1 MRKLFIP
8 LLLCSALEANEKN
21 GFFIEAGFETGLLEG
36 TQTQE
41 KNYTTTQ
48 TTTKTT
54 TNNYNYLPLNSILQR
69 ATNLFK
75 DADISKLSFSSLSPV
90 RASLDLSGHLTIE
103 NFLPYN
109 LNNVKLSFT
118 DAQGNVID
126 LGVIETLP
134 KQSKIVLSYQQF
146 NETKQ
151 VFDNIMEEQKKYY
164 EKEAERRKNKTTSSV
179 SETNREPSFT
189 FPTFEVLSTPHS
201 DPNTQRVFEALS
213 KINTNLVMKYSD
225 TNNFESAK
233 DKTEKFT
240 AKTAEE
246 FTNLM
251 LNMIAV
257 LDSQSWGDA
266 ILNAPFEFTD
276 NKQSGECTNKG
287 DSNDNCV
294 YPQKNGLVKSNV
306 DKKYVLDKQSIVNNF
321 RGKTDLDVS
330 LLNGAGVDGLGSNTT
345 PTNNDDG
352 KNYGQLAVVASALNP
367 QKLFGTD
374 YKTINLA
381 DLRAILHEF
390 SHTKGYTHNGNMT
403 YQRVP
408 VVGSNGQQEKKD
420 DGALK
425 DSDGL
430 PYNVCSLYGGQ
441 GQPSFPSNYPN
452 SIYHNCADVPAGFL
466 GVTAAVWQ
474 QLINQNAL
482 PINFANLN
490 SQTNYNLNA
499 TLNTQDMANS
509 VIGTIQ
515 KTLTATSTT
524 TTTSYHHSKSLQ
536 RFRSPLLGINVKIG
550 YQNYFNDFI
559 GLAYY
564 GIIKYNYAKAANQK
578 VQQLSY
584 GGGIDL
590 LLDFIT
596 TYSNKN
602 SPTGIQTRRNF
613 SSSFGIFG
621 GLRGLYN
628 SYYALNKVKGSGNLD
643 AATGLN
649 YRYKHSKYSVGISIP
664 LIQRKASVIS
674 SGSDYTNSF
683 VFNEGASHFKVFFNY
698 GWVF

>member
-8 LLLCSALEANEKN
+8 LLLFSALEANEKN

-41 KNYTTTQ
+41 KRH
-48 TTTKTT
+48 TTTKNTYAT
-54 TNNYNYLPLNSILQR
+54 YNYLPTDAVLKR
-69 ATNLFK
+69 AANLFT
-75 DADISKLSFSSLSPV
+75 DAKSISQLNFSSLSPV
-90 RASLDLSGHLTIE
+90 RVLYMYNGQLTIE

-109 LNNVKLSFT
+109 LSNVKLSFT

-126 LGVIETLP
+126 LGVIETIP
-134 KQSKIVLSYQQF
+134 KHSKIVLPG
-146 NETKQ
+146 EA
-151 VFDNIMEEQKKYY
+151 FDSLKIDPYTTLFLPKI
-164 EKEAERRKNKTTSSV
+164 EATSTSI
-179 SETNREPSFT
+179 
-189 FPTFEVLSTPHS
+189 S
-201 DPNTQRVFEALS
+201 DANTQRVFETLN
-213 KINTNLVMKYSD
+213 KIKTNLVVNYRNENK
-225 TNNFESAK
+225 FEGQQNHWEA
-233 DKTEKFT
+233 FT
-240 AKTAEE
+240 PQTAEE

-266 ILNAPFEFTD
+266 ILNAPFEFTNSSTD
-276 NKQSGECTNKG
+276 CDSDPSKCVNPGVNGRVDSKVDQQYILNKQG
-287 DSNDNCV
+287 
-294 YPQKNGLVKSNV
+294 
-306 DKKYVLDKQSIVNNF
+306 IINNF
-321 RGKTDLDVS
+321 RKKIEID
-330 LLNGAGVDGLGSNTT
+330 
-345 PTNNDDG
+345 
-352 KNYGQLAVVASALNP
+352 AVVLKNSGVVGLANGYGNDGEYGTLGVEAYALDP
-367 QKLFGTD
+367 KKLFGND
-374 YKTINLA
+374 LKTINLE
-381 DLRAILHEF
+381 DLRTILHEF

-408 VVGSNGQQEKKD
+408 TGQNENGKP
-420 DGALK
+420 K

-441 GQPSFPSNYPN
+441 GQSAFPSNYPN

-482 PINFANLN
+482 PINFANLG

-499 TLNTQDMANS
+499 SLNTQDLANS
-509 VIGTIQ
+509 MLGTIQ
-515 KTLTATSTT
+515 KTFVTSSVTNHYF
-524 TTTSYHHSKSLQ
+524 SSASQ
-536 RFRSPLLGINVKIG
+536 SFRSPILGVNAKIG

-564 GIIKYNYAKAANQK
+564 GIVKYNYSKALNQK
-578 VQQLSY
+578 FQQLSY

-602 SPTGIQTRRNF
+602 SPIDIQTRRNF

-628 SYYALNKVKGSGNLD
+628 SYYVLNKVKGSGNLD
-643 AATGLN
+643 VATGLN

-664 LIQRKASVIS
+664 LIQRKASVVS

>member
-8 LLLCSALEANEKN
+8 LLLFSALEANEKN

-36 TQTQE
+36 AQTQE
-41 KNYTTTQ
+41 KRH
-48 TTTKTT
+48 TTTKNTYAT
-54 TNNYNYLPLNSILQR
+54 YNYLPTDTILKR
-69 ATNLFK
+69 AANLFTN
-75 DADISKLSFSSLSPV
+75 AEAISKLKFSSLSPV
-90 RASLDLSGHLTIE
+90 RVYMYNGQLTIE

-109 LNNVKLSFT
+109 LSNVKLSFT

-126 LGVIETLP
+126 LGVIETIP
-134 KQSKIVLSYQQF
+134 KHSKIVLPG
-146 NETKQ
+146 EA
-151 VFDNIMEEQKKYY
+151 FDSL
-164 EKEAERRKNKTTSSV
+164 KEAFDKINPYTFFFPKFEATSTSI
-179 SETNREPSFT
+179 
-189 FPTFEVLSTPHS
+189 S
-201 DPNTQRVFEALS
+201 DANTQRVFETLN
-213 KINTNLVMKYSD
+213 KIKTNLIMKYSNENP
-225 TNNFESAK
+225 NNFNTCPYNNNGNTK
-233 DKTEKFT
+233 NDCWQNFT
-240 AKTAEE
+240 PQTAEE

-266 ILNAPFEFTD
+266 ILNAPFEFTNSSAD
-276 NKQSGECTNKG
+276 CDNDPSKCVNPGVNGRVDSKVDQQYILNKQG
-287 DSNDNCV
+287 
-294 YPQKNGLVKSNV
+294 
-306 DKKYVLDKQSIVNNF
+306 IVNNF
-321 RGKTDLDVS
+321 RKKIEID
-330 LLNGAGVDGLGSNTT
+330 
-345 PTNNDDG
+345 
-352 KNYGQLAVVASALNP
+352 AVVLKNSGVVGLANGYGNDGEYGTLGVEAYALEP
-367 QKLFGTD
+367 PKLFGND
-374 YKTINLA
+374 LKTINLA
-381 DLRAILHEF
+381 DLRTILHEF

-408 VVGSNGQQEKKD
+408 TGQTENGKP
-420 DGALK
+420 K

-430 PYNVCSLYGGQ
+430 PYNVCSLYGGSN
-441 GQPSFPSNYPN
+441 QPAFPSNYPN

-482 PINFANLN
+482 PINYANLG

-499 TLNTQDMANS
+499 SLNTQDLANS
-509 VIGTIQ
+509 MLGTIQ
-515 KTLTATSTT
+515 KTFVTSSVTNHY
-524 TTTSYHHSKSLQ
+524 SSSASQ
-536 RFRSPLLGINVKIG
+536 SFRSPILGVNAKIG

-564 GIIKYNYAKAANQK
+564 GIIKYNYSKALNQK
-578 VQQLSY
+578 FQQLSY

-602 SPTGIQTRRNF
+602 SPTGIQTKRNF

-628 SYYALNKVKGSGNLD
+628 SYYVLNKVKGSGNLD
-643 AATGLN
+643 VATGLN
-649 YRYKHSKYSVGISIP
+649 YRYKHSKYSVGISVP
-664 LIQRKASVIS
+664 LIQRKASVVS
-674 SGSDYTNSF
+674 NGGDYTNSF

>member
-8 LLLCSALEANEKN
+8 LLLFSTLEANEKN

-41 KNYTTTQ
+41 KRH
-48 TTTKTT
+48 TTTKNTYAT
-54 TNNYNYLPLNSILQR
+54 YNYLPTDTILKR
-69 ATNLFK
+69 AANLFTN
-75 DADISKLSFSSLSPV
+75 AEAISKLKFSSLSPV
-90 RASLDLSGHLTIE
+90 RVLYMYNGQLTIE

-109 LNNVKLSFT
+109 LSNVKLSFT

-126 LGVIETLP
+126 LGVIETIP
-134 KQSKIVLSYQQF
+134 KHSKIVLPGEAF
-146 NETKQ
+146 NSLKVDPYTLFLPK
-151 VFDNIMEEQKKYY
+151 I
-164 EKEAERRKNKTTSSV
+164 EATSTSV
-179 SETNREPSFT
+179 S
-189 FPTFEVLSTPHS
+189 
-201 DPNTQRVFEALS
+201 DANTQRVFETLN
-213 KINTNLVMKYSD
+213 KIKTDLVVNYRNENK
-225 TNNFESAK
+225 FK
-233 DKTEKFT
+233 DHENHWEAFT
-240 AKTAEE
+240 PQTAEE

-266 ILNAPFEFTD
+266 ILNAPFDF
-276 NKQSGECTNKG
+276 TNKG
-287 DSNDNCV
+287 GEECDTSKENECV
-294 YPQKNGLVKSNV
+294 NPGTNGRVNSQNAS
-306 DKKYVLDKQSIVNNF
+306 YVLNKQDIVNKF
-321 RGKTDLDVS
+321 RNKADLDVVVLKDS
-330 LLNGAGVDGLGSNTT
+330 GVVGLGSDIT
-345 PTNNDDG
+345 PSNNDDG
-352 KNYGQLAVVASALNP
+352 KHYGQLGVVASALDP
-367 QKLFGTD
+367 KKLFGNNL
-374 YKTINLA
+374 KTINLQ
-381 DLRAILHEF
+381 DLRTILHEF
-390 SHTKGYTHNGNMT
+390 SHTKGYGHNGNMT

-408 VVGSNGQQEKKD
+408 TGQNENGKP
-420 DGALK
+420 K

-441 GQPSFPSNYPN
+441 GQSAFPSNYPN

-482 PINFANLN
+482 PINFANLG

-499 TLNTQDMANS
+499 SLNTQDLANS
-509 VIGTIQ
+509 MLSTIQ
-515 KTLTATSTT
+515 KTFVTSSVTNHYF
-524 TTTSYHHSKSLQ
+524 SSASQ
-536 RFRSPLLGINVKIG
+536 NFRSPILGVNAKIG

-564 GIIKYNYAKAANQK
+564 GIIKYNYAKATNQK

-590 LLDFIT
+590 LVDFIT

-602 SPTGIQTRRNF
+602 NPIDIQTRRNF

-643 AATGLN
+643 VATGLN

-664 LIQRKASVIS
+664 LIQRKASIVS
-674 SGSDYTNSF
+674 SDGDYTNSF

>member
-8 LLLCSALEANEKN
+8 LLLFSALEANEKN

-36 TQTQE
+36 VQTQE
-41 KNYTTTQ
+41 KRH
-48 TTTKTT
+48 TTTKNTYAT
-54 TNNYNYLPLNSILQR
+54 YNYLPTDTILKR
-69 ATNLFK
+69 AANLFT
-75 DADISKLSFSSLSPV
+75 DAKSISQLNFSSLSPV
-90 RASLDLSGHLTIE
+90 KVLYIGGKLTIE

-109 LNNVKLSFT
+109 LSNVKLSFT

-126 LGVIETLP
+126 LGVIETIP
-134 KQSKIVLSYQQF
+134 KRSKIVLPG
-146 NETKQ
+146 EA
-151 VFDNIMEEQKKYY
+151 FDKIDPYTFFFPKF
-164 EKEAERRKNKTTSSV
+164 EATSTSV
-179 SETNREPSFT
+179 S
-189 FPTFEVLSTPHS
+189 
-201 DPNTQRVFEALS
+201 DANTQRVFETLN
-213 KINTNLVMKYSD
+213 KIKTNLIMKYSNENP
-225 TNNFESAK
+225 NNFNTCPYNNNGNTK
-233 DKTEKFT
+233 NDCWQPFT
-240 AKTAEE
+240 PQTAEE

-266 ILNAPFEFTD
+266 ILNAPFEFTNSPTD
-276 NKQSGECTNKG
+276 CDNDPSKCVNPGTNGRVDSKVDQQYVLNKQG
-287 DSNDNCV
+287 
-294 YPQKNGLVKSNV
+294 
-306 DKKYVLDKQSIVNNF
+306 IVNNF
-321 RGKTDLDVS
+321 RKKIEID
-330 LLNGAGVDGLGSNTT
+330 
-345 PTNNDDG
+345 
-352 KNYGQLAVVASALNP
+352 AVVLKNSGVVGLANGYGNDGEYGTLGVESYALEP
-367 QKLFGTD
+367 QKLFGNNL
-374 YKTINLA
+374 KTINLA
-381 DLRAILHEF
+381 DLRTILHEF

-408 VVGSNGQQEKKD
+408 TGQNENGKP
-420 DGALK
+420 K

-430 PYNVCSLYGGQ
+430 PYNVCSLYGGSN
-441 GQPSFPSNYPN
+441 QPAFPSNYPN

-482 PINFANLN
+482 PINYANLG

-499 TLNTQDMANS
+499 SLNTQDLANS
-509 VIGTIQ
+509 MLSTIQ
-515 KTLTATSTT
+515 KTFVTSSVTNHYSSS
-524 TTTSYHHSKSLQ
+524 TSQS
-536 RFRSPLLGINVKIG
+536 FRSPILGVNAKIG

-564 GIIKYNYAKAANQK
+564 GIIKYNYAKAINQK

-602 SPTGIQTRRNF
+602 SPTGIQTRKNF

-628 SYYALNKVKGSGNLD
+628 SYYVLNKVKGSGNLD
-643 AATGLN
+643 VATGLN

-664 LIQRKASVIS
+664 LIQRKASVVS
-674 SGSDYTNSF
+674 NGGDYTNSF

>member
-41 KNYTTTQ
+41 KRH
-48 TTTKTT
+48 TTTKNTYAT
-54 TNNYNYLPLNSILQR
+54 YNYLPTDAVLKR
-69 ATNLFK
+69 AANLFT
-75 DADISKLSFSSLSPV
+75 DAKSISQLNFSSLSPV
-90 RASLDLSGHLTIE
+90 KVLYIGGKLTIE

-109 LNNVKLSFT
+109 LSNVKLSFT

-126 LGVIETLP
+126 LGVIETIP
-134 KQSKIVLSYQQF
+134 KHSKIVLPG
-146 NETKQ
+146 EA
-151 VFDNIMEEQKKYY
+151 FDGLKVDPYTLFLPKI
-164 EKEAERRKNKTTSSV
+164 EATSTSV
-179 SETNREPSFT
+179 S
-189 FPTFEVLSTPHS
+189 
-201 DPNTQRVFEALS
+201 DANTQGVFETLN
-213 KINTNLVMKYSD
+213 KIKTDLVVNYRNENK
-225 TNNFESAK
+225 FEGHQNHWEA
-233 DKTEKFT
+233 FT
-240 AKTAEE
+240 PQTAEE

-266 ILNAPFEFTD
+266 ILNAPFDF
-276 NKQSGECTNKG
+276 TNKG
-287 DSNDNCV
+287 GEECDTSKENECV
-294 YPQKNGLVKSNV
+294 NPGTNGRVNSQNAS
-306 DKKYVLDKQSIVNNF
+306 YVLNKQDIVNKF
-321 RGKTDLDVS
+321 RNKANLDVVVLKDS
-330 LLNGAGVDGLGSNTT
+330 GVVGLGSDIT
-345 PTNNDDG
+345 PSNNDDG
-352 KNYGQLAVVASALNP
+352 KHYGQLGVVASALDP
-367 QKLFGTD
+367 TKLFGND
-374 YKTINLA
+374 LKTINLE
-381 DLRAILHEF
+381 DLRTILHEF
-390 SHTKGYTHNGNMT
+390 SHTKGYGHNGNMT

-408 VVGSNGQQEKKD
+408 TGQNENGKP
-420 DGALK
+420 K

-441 GQPSFPSNYPN
+441 GQSAFPSNYPN

-482 PINFANLN
+482 PINYANLG

-499 TLNTQDMANS
+499 SLNTQDLANS
-509 VIGTIQ
+509 MLSTIQ
-515 KTLTATSTT
+515 KTFVTSSVTNHY
-524 TTTSYHHSKSLQ
+524 SSSASQ
-536 RFRSPLLGINVKIG
+536 SFRSPILGVNAKIG

-564 GIIKYNYAKAANQK
+564 GIIKYNYAKASSEK

-590 LLDFIT
+590 LVDFIT

-602 SPTGIQTRRNF
+602 SPIDIQTRRNF

-628 SYYALNKVKGSGNLD
+628 SYYVLNKVKGSGNLD
-643 AATGLN
+643 VATGLN

-664 LIQRKASVIS
+664 LIQRKASVVS
-674 SGSDYTNSF
+674 SGGDYTNSF

>member
-1 MRKLFIP
+1 MKKLFIP
-8 LLLCSALEANEKN
+8 LLLFSALEANEKN

-41 KNYTTTQ
+41 KRH
-48 TTTKTT
+48 TTTKNTYAT
-54 TNNYNYLPLNSILQR
+54 YNYLPTDTILKR
-69 ATNLFK
+69 AANLFT
-75 DADISKLSFSSLSPV
+75 DAKSISQLNFSSLSPV
-90 RASLDLSGHLTIE
+90 RASASMLNGSLTIE

-109 LNNVKLSFT
+109 LNNVKLSLK
-118 DAQGNVID
+118 DAQGNTID
-126 LGVIETLP
+126 LGVIETIP
-134 KQSKIVLSYQQF
+134 KHSKIVLPEKLFDGLKQIGPYIFQQI
-146 NETKQ
+146 EVSSTQ
-151 VFDNIMEEQKKYY
+151 V
-164 EKEAERRKNKTTSSV
+164 
-179 SETNREPSFT
+179 
-189 FPTFEVLSTPHS
+189 S
-201 DPNTQRVFEALS
+201 DANTQRVFETLNNI
-213 KINTNLVMKYSD
+213 KTNLVMKYLD
-225 TNNFESAK
+225 NNPFANTCGNQSK
-233 DKTEKFT
+233 NDCWQNFT
-240 AKTAEE
+240 PQTAEE

-266 ILNAPFEFTD
+266 ILNAPFEFT
-276 NKQSGECTNKG
+276 NKGGGGECDTSKENE
-287 DSNDNCV
+287 CV
-294 YPQKNGLVKSNV
+294 NPGTNGLVNSQ
-306 DKKYVLDKQSIVNNF
+306 DTKKYVLKPQEIVDNF
-321 RGKTDLDVS
+321 RSKTDL
-330 LLNGAGVDGLGSNTT
+330 GVVVLKSSEVVGLGSDIT
-345 PTNNDDG
+345 PSNNDDG
-352 KNYGQLAVVASALNP
+352 KRYGQLGVVASALDP
-367 QKLFGTD
+367 KKLFGND
-374 YKTINLA
+374 LKTINLA
-381 DLRAILHEF
+381 DLRTILHEF
-390 SHTKGYTHNGNMT
+390 SHTKGYGHNGNMT

-408 VVGSNGQQEKKD
+408 TGQTENGKP
-420 DGALK
+420 K

-430 PYNVCSLYGGQ
+430 PYNVCSLYGGSN
-441 GQPSFPSNYPN
+441 QPAFPSNYPN

-482 PINFANLN
+482 PINYANLG

-499 TLNTQDMANS
+499 SLNTQDLANS
-509 VIGTIQ
+509 MLSTIQ
-515 KTLTATSTT
+515 KTFVTSSVTNHYFSN
-524 TTTSYHHSKSLQ
+524 TSQS
-536 RFRSPLLGINVKIG
+536 FRSPILGVNAKIG

-564 GIIKYNYAKAANQK
+564 GIVKYNYSKALNQK
-578 VQQLSY
+578 FQQLSY

-602 SPTGIQTRRNF
+602 SPIGIQTRKNF

-628 SYYALNKVKGSGNLD
+628 SYYVLNKVKGSGNLD
-643 AATGLN
+643 VATGLN

-664 LIQRKASVIS
+664 LIQRKASVVS

>member
-8 LLLCSALEANEKN
+8 LLLFSALEANEKN

-41 KNYTTTQ
+41 KRH
-48 TTTKTT
+48 TTTKNTYAT
-54 TNNYNYLPLNSILQR
+54 YNYLPTDSVLKR
-69 ATNLFK
+69 AANLFT
-75 DADISKLSFSSLSPV
+75 DAKSISQLNFSSLSPV
-90 RASLDLSGHLTIE
+90 KVLYIGGKLTIE

-109 LNNVKLSFT
+109 LSNVKLSFT
-118 DAQGNVID
+118 DAQGNAID
-126 LGVIETLP
+126 LGVIETIP
-134 KQSKIVLSYQQF
+134 KHSKIVLPG
-146 NETKQ
+146 EA
-151 VFDNIMEEQKKYY
+151 FDSL
-164 EKEAERRKNKTTSSV
+164 KEAFDKIGPYTFFLPKFEATSTSV
-179 SETNREPSFT
+179 S
-189 FPTFEVLSTPHS
+189 
-201 DPNTQRVFEALS
+201 DANTQRVFETLN
-213 KINTNLVMKYSD
+213 KIKTNLIMKYSNENPSNFN
-225 TNNFESAK
+225 TCPYNNNGNTK
-233 DKTEKFT
+233 NDCWQPFT
-240 AKTAEE
+240 PQTAEE

-266 ILNAPFEFTD
+266 ILNAPFEFTNSSTDCD
-276 NKQSGECTNKG
+276 NDPSKCVNPGVNG
-287 DSNDNCV
+287 RVDS
-294 YPQKNGLVKSNV
+294 KV
-306 DKKYVLDKQSIVNNF
+306 DQKYVLNKQDIVNKF
-321 RGKTDLDVS
+321 RNKADLDVVILKDS
-330 LLNGAGVDGLGSNTT
+330 GVVGLGSDIT
-345 PTNNDDG
+345 PSDNDDG
-352 KNYGQLAVVASALNP
+352 KHYGQLGVVASALDP
-367 QKLFGTD
+367 KKLFGND
-374 YKTINLA
+374 LKTINLA
-381 DLRAILHEF
+381 DLRTILHEF

-408 VVGSNGQQEKKD
+408 TGQTENGKP
-420 DGALK
+420 K

-430 PYNVCSLYGGQ
+430 PYNVCSLYGGSN
-441 GQPSFPSNYPN
+441 QPAFPSNYPN

-482 PINFANLN
+482 PIDYANLN
-490 SQTNYNLNA
+490 AQTNYNLNA
-499 TLNTQDMANS
+499 SLNTQDLANS
-509 VIGTIQ
+509 MLGTIQ
-515 KTLTATSTT
+515 KTFVTSSVTNHYF
-524 TTTSYHHSKSLQ
+524 SSASQ
-536 RFRSPLLGINVKIG
+536 SFRSPILGVNAKIG

-564 GIIKYNYAKAANQK
+564 GIVKYNYSKALNQK
-578 VQQLSY
+578 FQQLSY

-602 SPTGIQTRRNF
+602 SPTGVQTRKNF

-628 SYYALNKVKGSGNLD
+628 SYYVLNKVKGSGNLD
-643 AATGLN
+643 VATGLN

-664 LIQRKASVIS
+664 LIQRKASVVS
-674 SGSDYTNSF
+674 SGGDYTNSF

>member
-1 MRKLFIP
+1 MRKLFTSF
-8 LLLCSALEANEKN
+8 LLFSALEANEKN

-41 KNYTTTQ
+41 KRH
-48 TTTKTT
+48 TTTKNTYAT
-54 TNNYNYLPLNSILQR
+54 YNYLPTDTILKR
-69 ATNLFK
+69 AANLFTN
-75 DADISKLSFSSLSPV
+75 AEAISKLKFSSLSPV
-90 RASLDLSGHLTIE
+90 RVLYMYNGQLTIE

-109 LNNVKLSFT
+109 LSNVKLSFT

-126 LGVIETLP
+126 LGVIETIP
-134 KQSKIVLSYQQF
+134 KHSKIVLPGEAF
-146 NETKQ
+146 NSLKVDPYTLFLPK
-151 VFDNIMEEQKKYY
+151 I
-164 EKEAERRKNKTTSSV
+164 EATSTSV
-179 SETNREPSFT
+179 S
-189 FPTFEVLSTPHS
+189 
-201 DPNTQRVFEALS
+201 DANTQRVFETLN
-213 KINTNLVMKYSD
+213 KIKTNLVVNYRNENK
-225 TNNFESAK
+225 FEGHQNHWEA
-233 DKTEKFT
+233 FT
-240 AKTAEE
+240 PQTAEE

-266 ILNAPFEFTD
+266 ILNAPFEFT
-276 NKQSGECTNKG
+276 NKGGGGECDTSKE
-287 DSNDNCV
+287 NDCV
-294 YPQKNGLVKSNV
+294 NPGTNGLVNSQNKS
-306 DKKYVLDKQSIVNNF
+306 YVLNKQDIVNKF
-321 RGKTDLDVS
+321 RNKADLDVVVLKDS
-330 LLNGAGVDGLGSNTT
+330 GVVGLGSDIT
-345 PTNNDDG
+345 PSNNDDG
-352 KNYGQLAVVASALNP
+352 KHYGQLGVVASALDP
-367 QKLFGTD
+367 TKLFGNNL
-374 YKTINLA
+374 KTINLEN
-381 DLRAILHEF
+381 LRTILHEF

-408 VVGSNGQQEKKD
+408 TGQNENGKP
-420 DGALK
+420 K

-441 GQPSFPSNYPN
+441 GQSAFPSNYPN

-482 PINFANLN
+482 PINFANLG

-499 TLNTQDMANS
+499 SLNTQDLANS
-509 VIGTIQ
+509 MLSTIQ
-515 KTLTATSTT
+515 KTFVTSSVTNHYF
-524 TTTSYHHSKSLQ
+524 SSASQ
-536 RFRSPLLGINVKIG
+536 SFRSPILGVNAKIG

-564 GIIKYNYAKAANQK
+564 GIIKYNYAKASSEK

-590 LLDFIT
+590 LVDFIT

-602 SPTGIQTRRNF
+602 SPIDIQTRRNF

-643 AATGLN
+643 VATGLN

-664 LIQRKASVIS
+664 LIQRKASVVS
-674 SGSDYTNSF
+674 SDGDYTNSF

>member
-8 LLLCSALEANEKN
+8 LLLFSALEANEKN

-41 KNYTTTQ
+41 KRH
-48 TTTKTT
+48 TTTKNTYAT
-54 TNNYNYLPLNSILQR
+54 YNYLPTDTILKR
-69 ATNLFK
+69 AANLFTN
-75 DADISKLSFSSLSPV
+75 AEAISKLKFSSLSPIRV
-90 RASLDLSGHLTIE
+90 LYMYNGQLTIE

-109 LNNVKLSFT
+109 LSNVKLSFT

-126 LGVIETLP
+126 LGVIETIP
-134 KQSKIVLSYQQF
+134 KHSKIVLPG
-146 NETKQ
+146 EA
-151 VFDNIMEEQKKYY
+151 FDSL
-164 EKEAERRKNKTTSSV
+164 KEAFDKIGPYTFFLPKFEATSTSI
-179 SETNREPSFT
+179 
-189 FPTFEVLSTPHS
+189 S
-201 DPNTQRVFEALS
+201 DANTQRVFETLNNI
-213 KINTNLVMKYSD
+213 KTNLIMKYSNENPSNFN
-225 TNNFESAK
+225 TCPYNNNGNTK
-233 DKTEKFT
+233 NDCWQNFT
-240 AKTAEE
+240 PQTAEE

-266 ILNAPFEFTD
+266 ILNAPFEFTNSSTD
-276 NKQSGECTNKG
+276 CDNDPSKCVNPGVNGRVDTKVDQQYVLNKQ
-287 DSNDNCV
+287 D
-294 YPQKNGLVKSNV
+294 
-306 DKKYVLDKQSIVNNF
+306 IVNKF
-321 RGKTDLDVS
+321 RNKADLDVVILKDS
-330 LLNGAGVDGLGSNTT
+330 GVVGLGSDIT
-345 PTNNDDG
+345 PSNNDDG
-352 KNYGQLAVVASALNP
+352 KHYGQLGVVASALEP
-367 QKLFGTD
+367 QKLFGNNL
-374 YKTINLA
+374 KTINLA
-381 DLRAILHEF
+381 DLRTILHEF

-408 VVGSNGQQEKKD
+408 TGQNENGKP
-420 DGALK
+420 K

-430 PYNVCSLYGGQ
+430 PYNVCSLYGGSNQ
-441 GQPSFPSNYPN
+441 SAFPSNYPN

-482 PINFANLN
+482 PINYANL
-490 SQTNYNLNA
+490 SAQTNYNLNA
-499 TLNTQDMANS
+499 SLNTQDLANS
-509 VIGTIQ
+509 MLGTIQ
-515 KTLTATSTT
+515 KTFVTSSVTNHYSSS
-524 TTTSYHHSKSLQ
+524 TSQS
-536 RFRSPLLGINVKIG
+536 FRSPILGVNAKIG

-564 GIIKYNYAKAANQK
+564 GIIKYNYSKALNQK
-578 VQQLSY
+578 FQQLSY

-602 SPTGIQTRRNF
+602 SPTGVQTRKNF

-628 SYYALNKVKGSGNLD
+628 SYYVLNKVKGSGNLD
-643 AATGLN
+643 VATGLN

-664 LIQRKASVIS
+664 LIQRKASVVS

>member
-41 KNYTTTQ
+41 KRH
-48 TTTKTT
+48 TTTKNTYAT
-54 TNNYNYLPLNSILQR
+54 YNYLPTDAVLKR
-69 ATNLFK
+69 AANLFTS
-75 DADISKLSFSSLSPV
+75 AEAISKLKFSSLSPV
-90 RASLDLSGHLTIE
+90 RVLYMYNGQLTIE

-109 LNNVKLSFT
+109 LSNVKLSFT

-126 LGVIETLP
+126 LGVIETIP
-134 KQSKIVLSYQQF
+134 KHSKIVLPG
-146 NETKQ
+146 EA
-151 VFDNIMEEQKKYY
+151 FDSLKIDPYTLFLPKI
-164 EKEAERRKNKTTSSV
+164 EATSTSV
-179 SETNREPSFT
+179 S
-189 FPTFEVLSTPHS
+189 
-201 DPNTQRVFEALS
+201 DANTQRVFETLN
-213 KINTNLVMKYSD
+213 KIKTDLVVNYRNENK
-225 TNNFESAK
+225 FK
-233 DKTEKFT
+233 DHENHWEAFT
-240 AKTAEE
+240 PQTAEE

-266 ILNAPFEFTD
+266 ILNAPFDF
-276 NKQSGECTNKG
+276 TNKG
-287 DSNDNCV
+287 GGEECDTSKENECV
-294 YPQKNGLVKSNV
+294 NPGTNGRVNSQNES
-306 DKKYVLDKQSIVNNF
+306 YVLNKQDIVNKF
-321 RGKTDLDVS
+321 RNKADLDVVVLKDS
-330 LLNGAGVDGLGSNTT
+330 GVLGLGSDIT
-345 PTNNDDG
+345 PSNNDDG
-352 KNYGQLAVVASALNP
+352 KHYGQLGVVASALDP
-367 QKLFGTD
+367 KKLFGNNL
-374 YKTINLA
+374 KTINLE
-381 DLRAILHEF
+381 DLRTILHEF

-408 VVGSNGQQEKKD
+408 TGQNENGKP
-420 DGALK
+420 K

-441 GQPSFPSNYPN
+441 GQSAFPSNYPN

-482 PINFANLN
+482 PINFANLG

-499 TLNTQDMANS
+499 SLNTQDLANS
-509 VIGTIQ
+509 MLSTIQ
-515 KTLTATSTT
+515 KTFVTSSVTNHYF
-524 TTTSYHHSKSLQ
+524 SSASQ
-536 RFRSPLLGINVKIG
+536 NFRSPILGVNAKIG

-602 SPTGIQTRRNF
+602 SPIDIQTRRNF

-628 SYYALNKVKGSGNLD
+628 SYYALNKVKGSANLD
-643 AATGLN
+643 VATGLN

-664 LIQRKASVIS
+664 LIQRKASIV
-674 SGSDYTNSF
+674 SGNGDYTNSL

>member
-8 LLLCSALEANEKN
+8 LLLFSALEANEKN

-36 TQTQE
+36 VQTQE
-41 KNYTTTQ
+41 KRH
-48 TTTKTT
+48 TTTKNTYAT
-54 TNNYNYLPLNSILQR
+54 YNYLPTDTILKR
-69 ATNLFK
+69 AANLFTN
-75 DADISKLSFSSLSPV
+75 AEAISKLKFSSLSPV
-90 RASLDLSGHLTIE
+90 RVLYMYNGQLTIE

-126 LGVIETLP
+126 LGVIETIP
-134 KQSKIVLSYQQF
+134 KHSKIVLPG
-146 NETKQ
+146 EA
-151 VFDNIMEEQKKYY
+151 FDSLKIDPYTLFLPKI
-164 EKEAERRKNKTTSSV
+164 EATSTSI
-179 SETNREPSFT
+179 
-189 FPTFEVLSTPHS
+189 S
-201 DPNTQRVFEALS
+201 DANTQRVFETLN
-213 KINTNLVMKYSD
+213 KIKTNLVVNYRNENK
-225 TNNFESAK
+225 FK
-233 DKTEKFT
+233 DHENHWEAFT
-240 AKTAEE
+240 PQTAEE

-266 ILNAPFEFTD
+266 ILNAPFEFTNSSTD
-276 NKQSGECTNKG
+276 C
-287 DSNDNCV
+287 DSDPSKCV
-294 YPQKNGLVKSNV
+294 NPGVNGLVNSKV
-306 DKKYVLDKQSIVNNF
+306 DQKYVLNKQDIVNKF
-321 RGKTDLDVS
+321 RNKADLDVIVLKDS
-330 LLNGAGVDGLGSNTT
+330 GVVGLGSDIT
-345 PTNNDDG
+345 PSNNDDG
-352 KNYGQLAVVASALNP
+352 KHYGQLGVVASALDP
-367 QKLFGTD
+367 KKLFGND
-374 YKTINLA
+374 LKTIKLE
-381 DLRAILHEF
+381 DLRTILHEF

-408 VVGSNGQQEKKD
+408 TGQTENGKP
-420 DGALK
+420 K

-430 PYNVCSLYGGQ
+430 PYNVCSRFNGS
-441 GQPSFPSNYPN
+441 GQPAFPSNYPN

-482 PINFANLN
+482 PINYANLG

-499 TLNTQDMANS
+499 SLNTQDLANS
-509 VIGTIQ
+509 MLSTIQ
-515 KTLTATSTT
+515 KTFVTSSVTNHY
-524 TTTSYHHSKSLQ
+524 SSSASQ
-536 RFRSPLLGINVKIG
+536 SFRSPILGVNAKIG

-564 GIIKYNYAKAANQK
+564 GIVKYNYSKALNQK
-578 VQQLSY
+578 FQQLSY

-602 SPTGIQTRRNF
+602 SPTGVQTRKNF

-628 SYYALNKVKGSGNLD
+628 SYYVLNKVKGSGNLD
-643 AATGLN
+643 VATGLN

-664 LIQRKASVIS
+664 LIQRKASVVS
-674 SGSDYTNSF
+674 SGGDYTNSF

>member
-1 MRKLFIP
+1 MKKLFIP
-8 LLLCSALEANEKN
+8 LLLFSALEANEKN

-41 KNYTTTQ
+41 KRH
-48 TTTKTT
+48 TTTKNTYAT
-54 TNNYNYLPLNSILQR
+54 YNYLPTDTILKR
-69 ATNLFK
+69 AANLFTN
-75 DADISKLSFSSLSPV
+75 AEAISKLKFSSLSPIRV
-90 RASLDLSGHLTIE
+90 LYMYNGQLTIE

-109 LNNVKLSFT
+109 LSNVKLSFT

-126 LGVIETLP
+126 LGVIETIP
-134 KQSKIVLSYQQF
+134 KHSKIVLPG
-146 NETKQ
+146 EA
-151 VFDNIMEEQKKYY
+151 FDSL
-164 EKEAERRKNKTTSSV
+164 KEAFDKIGPYTFFLPKFEATSTSV
-179 SETNREPSFT
+179 S
-189 FPTFEVLSTPHS
+189 
-201 DPNTQRVFEALS
+201 DANTQRVFETLNNI
-213 KINTNLVMKYSD
+213 KTNLIMKYSNKNP
-225 TNNFESAK
+225 NNFNTCPYNNNGNTK
-233 DKTEKFT
+233 NDCWQNFT
-240 AKTAEE
+240 PQTAEE

-266 ILNAPFEFTD
+266 ILNAPFEFTNSSTD
-276 NKQSGECTNKG
+276 CDNDPSKCVNPGTNGRVDSKVDQQYILNKQG
-287 DSNDNCV
+287 
-294 YPQKNGLVKSNV
+294 
-306 DKKYVLDKQSIVNNF
+306 IINNF
-321 RGKTDLDVS
+321 RKKIEID
-330 LLNGAGVDGLGSNTT
+330 
-345 PTNNDDG
+345 
-352 KNYGQLAVVASALNP
+352 AVVLKNSGVVGLANGYGNDGEYGTLGVEAYALEP
-367 QKLFGTD
+367 QKLFSD
-374 YKTINLA
+374 NLKTINLA
-381 DLRAILHEF
+381 DLRTILHEF

-408 VVGSNGQQEKKD
+408 TGQTENGKP
-420 DGALK
+420 K

-430 PYNVCSLYGGQ
+430 PYNVCSLYGGS
-441 GQPSFPSNYPN
+441 GQSTFPSNYPN

-482 PINFANLN
+482 PIDYANL
-490 SQTNYNLNA
+490 SAQTNYNLNA
-499 TLNTQDMANS
+499 SLNTQDLANS
-509 VIGTIQ
+509 MLGTIQ
-515 KTLTATSTT
+515 KTFVTSSVTNHY
-524 TTTSYHHSKSLQ
+524 SSSASQ
-536 RFRSPLLGINVKIG
+536 SFRSPILGVNAKIG

-564 GIIKYNYAKAANQK
+564 GIIKYNYAKAINQK

-602 SPTGIQTRRNF
+602 SPTGIQTKRNF

-628 SYYALNKVKGSGNLD
+628 SYYVLNKVKGSGNLD
-643 AATGLN
+643 VATGLN

-664 LIQRKASVIS
+664 LIQRKASVVS

>member
-8 LLLCSALEANEKN
+8 LLLFSALEANEKN

-36 TQTQE
+36 AQTQE
-41 KNYTTTQ
+41 KRH
-48 TTTKTT
+48 TTTKNTYAT
-54 TNNYNYLPLNSILQR
+54 YDYLPTDTILKR
-69 ATNLFK
+69 AANLFT
-75 DADISKLSFSSLSPV
+75 DAKSISQLTFSSLSPV
-90 RASLDLSGHLTIE
+90 RVLYMYNGQLTIE

-109 LNNVKLSFT
+109 LSNVKLSFT

-126 LGVIETLP
+126 LGVIETIP
-134 KQSKIVLSYQQF
+134 KHSKIVLPG
-146 NETKQ
+146 EA
-151 VFDNIMEEQKKYY
+151 FDSL
-164 EKEAERRKNKTTSSV
+164 KEAFDKIGPYTLFLPKIEATSTSV
-179 SETNREPSFT
+179 S
-189 FPTFEVLSTPHS
+189 
-201 DPNTQRVFEALS
+201 DANTQRVFETLN
-213 KINTNLVMKYSD
+213 KIKTDLVVNYRNENK
-225 TNNFESAK
+225 FK
-233 DKTEKFT
+233 DHENHWEAFT
-240 AKTAEE
+240 PQTAEE

-266 ILNAPFEFTD
+266 ILNAPFEFTNSSTD
-276 NKQSGECTNKG
+276 C
-287 DSNDNCV
+287 DSDPSKCV
-294 YPQKNGLVKSNV
+294 NPGTNGLVNSKV
-306 DKKYVLDKQSIVNNF
+306 DQQYVLNKQDIVNKF
-321 RGKTDLDVS
+321 RNKADLDVVVLKDS
-330 LLNGAGVDGLGSNTT
+330 GVVGLGSDIT
-345 PTNNDDG
+345 PSNNDDG
-352 KNYGQLAVVASALNP
+352 KHYGQLGVVASALDP
-367 QKLFGTD
+367 KKLFGND
-374 YKTINLA
+374 LKTINLA
-381 DLRAILHEF
+381 DLRTILHEF
-390 SHTKGYTHNGNMT
+390 SHTKGYGHNGNMT

-408 VVGSNGQQEKKD
+408 VMKDGQVEKDNNGKP
-420 DGALK
+420 K

-441 GQPSFPSNYPN
+441 GQSAFPSNYPN

-482 PINFANLN
+482 PINYANLG

-499 TLNTQDMANS
+499 SLNTQDLANS
-509 VIGTIQ
+509 MLGTIQ
-515 KTLTATSTT
+515 KTFVTSSVTNHY
-524 TTTSYHHSKSLQ
+524 SSSASQ
-536 RFRSPLLGINVKIG
+536 SFRSPILGVNAKIG

-564 GIIKYNYAKAANQK
+564 GIIKYNYSKALNQK
-578 VQQLSY
+578 FQQLSY

-590 LLDFIT
+590 LVDFIT

-602 SPTGIQTRRNF
+602 NPTGVQRNF

-628 SYYALNKVKGSGNLD
+628 SYYVLNKVKGSGNLD
-643 AATGLN
+643 VATGLN

-664 LIQRKASVIS
+664 LIQRKASVVS

>member
-8 LLLCSALEANEKN
+8 LLLFSALEANEKS

-41 KNYTTTQ
+41 KRH
-48 TTTKTT
+48 TTTKNTYAT
-54 TNNYNYLPLNSILQR
+54 YNYLPTDTILKR
-69 ATNLFK
+69 AANLFTN
-75 DADISKLSFSSLSPV
+75 AEAISKLKFSSLSPIRV
-90 RASLDLSGHLTIE
+90 LYMYNGQLTIE

-109 LNNVKLSFT
+109 LSNVKLSFK

-126 LGVIETLP
+126 LGVIETIP
-134 KQSKIVLSYQQF
+134 KHSKIVLPG
-146 NETKQ
+146 EA
-151 VFDNIMEEQKKYY
+151 FDSLKIDPYTLFLPKI
-164 EKEAERRKNKTTSSV
+164 EATSTSI
-179 SETNREPSFT
+179 
-189 FPTFEVLSTPHS
+189 S
-201 DPNTQRVFEALS
+201 DTNTQRVFETLN
-213 KINTNLVMKYSD
+213 KIKTNLVVNYRNENK
-225 TNNFESAK
+225 FK
-233 DKTEKFT
+233 DHENHWEAFT
-240 AKTAEE
+240 PQTAEE

-266 ILNAPFEFTD
+266 ILNAPFEFT
-276 NKQSGECTNKG
+276 NKG
-287 DSNDNCV
+287 GGEECDTSKENDCV
-294 YPQKNGLVKSNV
+294 NPRTNGLVNSQNKS
-306 DKKYVLDKQSIVNNF
+306 YVLNKQDIVNKF
-321 RGKTDLDVS
+321 RNKADLDVIVLKDS
-330 LLNGAGVDGLGSNTT
+330 GVVGLGSDIT
-345 PTNNDDG
+345 PSNNDDG
-352 KNYGQLAVVASALNP
+352 KHYGQLGVVASALDP
-367 QKLFGTD
+367 QKLFGND
-374 YKTINLA
+374 LKTINLA
-381 DLRAILHEF
+381 DLRTILHEF

-408 VVGSNGQQEKKD
+408 VMKDGQVEKDNNGKP
-420 DGALK
+420 K

-430 PYNVCSLYGGQ
+430 PYNVCSLYGGSNQ
-441 GQPSFPSNYPN
+441 SAFPSNYPN

-482 PINFANLN
+482 PINYANLN
-490 SQTNYNLNA
+490 AQTNYNLNA
-499 TLNTQDMANS
+499 SLNTQDLANS
-509 VIGTIQ
+509 MLSTIQ
-515 KTLTATSTT
+515 KTFVTSSVTNHYFSS
-524 TTTSYHHSKSLQ
+524 TSQS
-536 RFRSPLLGINVKIG
+536 FRSPILGVNAKIG

-564 GIIKYNYAKAANQK
+564 GIIKYNYSKALNQK

-602 SPTGIQTRRNF
+602 SPIGIQTRKNF

-628 SYYALNKVKGSGNLD
+628 SYYVLNKVKGSGNLD
-643 AATGLN
+643 VATGLN

-664 LIQRKASVIS
+664 LIQRKASVVS

>member
-8 LLLCSALEANEKN
+8 LLLFSALEANEKN
-21 GFFIEAGFETGLLEG
+21 GFFIEVGFETGLLEG

-41 KNYTTTQ
+41 KRH
-48 TTTKTT
+48 TTTKNTYAT
-54 TNNYNYLPLNSILQR
+54 YNYLPTDTILKR
-69 ATNLFK
+69 AANLFT
-75 DADISKLSFSSLSPV
+75 DAKSISQLNFSSLSPV
-90 RASLDLSGHLTIE
+90 KVLYIGGKLTIE

-118 DAQGNVID
+118 DAQGNVTD
-126 LGVIETLP
+126 LGVIETIP
-134 KQSKIVLSYQQF
+134 KHSKIVLPG
-146 NETKQ
+146 EA
-151 VFDNIMEEQKKYY
+151 FDSL
-164 EKEAERRKNKTTSSV
+164 KEAFDKIDPYTFFLPKFEATSTSV
-179 SETNREPSFT
+179 S
-189 FPTFEVLSTPHS
+189 
-201 DPNTQRVFEALS
+201 DANTQRVFETLN
-213 KINTNLVMKYSD
+213 KIKTNLIMKYSNENPSNFN
-225 TNNFESAK
+225 TCPYNNNGNTK
-233 DKTEKFT
+233 NDCWQPFT
-240 AKTAEE
+240 PQTAEE

-266 ILNAPFEFTD
+266 ILNAPFDFTNSSTD
-276 NKQSGECTNKG
+276 CDNDPSKCVNPGINGRVDSKVDQQYVLNKQG
-287 DSNDNCV
+287 
-294 YPQKNGLVKSNV
+294 
-306 DKKYVLDKQSIVNNF
+306 IVNNF
-321 RGKTDLDVS
+321 RKKIEID
-330 LLNGAGVDGLGSNTT
+330 
-345 PTNNDDG
+345 
-352 KNYGQLAVVASALNP
+352 AVVLKNSGVVGLANGYGNDGEYGTLGIEAYALDP
-367 QKLFGTD
+367 TKLFGNNL
-374 YKTINLA
+374 KTINLA
-381 DLRAILHEF
+381 DLRTILHEF
-390 SHTKGYTHNGNMT
+390 SHTKGYGHNGNMT

-408 VVGSNGQQEKKD
+408 TGQNENGKP
-420 DGALK
+420 K

-441 GQPSFPSNYPN
+441 GQSAFPSNYPN

-482 PINFANLN
+482 PINFANLG

-499 TLNTQDMANS
+499 SLNTQDLANS
-509 VIGTIQ
+509 MLSTIQ
-515 KTLTATSTT
+515 KTFVTSSVTNHYV
-524 TTTSYHHSKSLQ
+524 SSASQ
-536 RFRSPLLGINVKIG
+536 SFRSPILGVNAKIG

-590 LLDFIT
+590 LVDFIT

-628 SYYALNKVKGSGNLD
+628 SYYVLNKVKGSGNLD
-643 AATGLN
+643 VATGLN

-664 LIQRKASVIS
+664 LIQRKASVVS
-674 SGSDYTNSF
+674 SDGDYTNSF

>member
-8 LLLCSALEANEKN
+8 LLLFSALEANEKN

-41 KNYTTTQ
+41 Q
-48 TTTKTT
+48 RRTTTKNTYAT
-54 TNNYNYLPLNSILQR
+54 YNYLPTDAVLKR
-69 ATNLFK
+69 AANLFTN
-75 DADISKLSFSSLSPV
+75 AEAISKLKFSSLSPV
-90 RASLDLSGHLTIE
+90 RVLYMLNGQLTIE

-109 LNNVKLSFT
+109 LSNVKLSFT

-126 LGVIETLP
+126 LGVIETIP
-134 KQSKIVLSYQQF
+134 KHSKIVLPGDA
-146 NETKQ
+146 
-151 VFDNIMEEQKKYY
+151 FDSLKVDPYTLFLPKI
-164 EKEAERRKNKTTSSV
+164 EATSTSV
-179 SETNREPSFT
+179 S
-189 FPTFEVLSTPHS
+189 
-201 DPNTQRVFEALS
+201 DANTQRVFETLN
-213 KINTNLVMKYSD
+213 KIKTNLVVNYRNENK
-225 TNNFESAK
+225 FEGHQNHWEA
-233 DKTEKFT
+233 FT
-240 AKTAEE
+240 PQTAEE

-266 ILNAPFEFTD
+266 ILNAPFEFT
-276 NKQSGECTNKG
+276 NKGGGGECDTSKENECVNPG
-287 DSNDNCV
+287 INGRVDS
-294 YPQKNGLVKSNV
+294 KV
-306 DKKYVLDKQSIVNNF
+306 DQKYVLNKQDIVNKF
-321 RGKTDLDVS
+321 RNKADLDVVILKDS
-330 LLNGAGVDGLGSNTT
+330 GVVGLGSDIT
-345 PTNNDDG
+345 PSNNDDG
-352 KNYGQLAVVASALNP
+352 KHYGQLGVVASALDP
-367 QKLFGTD
+367 TKLFGNNL
-374 YKTINLA
+374 KTINLE
-381 DLRAILHEF
+381 DLRTILHEF

-408 VVGSNGQQEKKD
+408 VMKDGQVEKDNNGKP
-420 DGALK
+420 K

-430 PYNVCSLYGGQ
+430 SYNVCSLYGGSN
-441 GQPSFPSNYPN
+441 QPAFPSNYPN

-499 TLNTQDMANS
+499 SLNTQDLANS
-509 VIGTIQ
+509 MLSTIQ
-515 KTLTATSTT
+515 KTFVTSSVTDHYF
-524 TTTSYHHSKSLQ
+524 SSASQ
-536 RFRSPLLGINVKIG
+536 SFRSPILGVNAKIG

-590 LLDFIT
+590 LVDFIT

-602 SPTGIQTRRNF
+602 NPIDIQTKRNF

-643 AATGLN
+643 VATGLN

-664 LIQRKASVIS
+664 LIQRKASVVS
-674 SGSDYTNSF
+674 SNGDYTNSF

>member
-8 LLLCSALEANEKN
+8 LLLFSTLEANEKN

-36 TQTQE
+36 AQTQE
-41 KNYTTTQ
+41 KRH
-48 TTTKTT
+48 TTTKNTYAT
-54 TNNYNYLPLNSILQR
+54 YNYLPTDTILKR
-69 ATNLFK
+69 AANLFT
-75 DADISKLSFSSLSPV
+75 DAKSISQLTFSSLSPV
-90 RASLDLSGHLTIE
+90 KVLYIGGQLTIE

-109 LNNVKLSFT
+109 LSNVKLSFT

-126 LGVIETLP
+126 LGVIETIP
-134 KQSKIVLSYQQF
+134 KHSKIVLPG
-146 NETKQ
+146 EA
-151 VFDNIMEEQKKYY
+151 FDSL
-164 EKEAERRKNKTTSSV
+164 KEAFDKIGPYTFFFPKFEATSTSI
-179 SETNREPSFT
+179 
-189 FPTFEVLSTPHS
+189 S
-201 DPNTQRVFEALS
+201 DTNTQRVFETLN
-213 KINTNLVMKYSD
+213 KIKTNLIMKYSNKNPSNFN
-225 TNNFESAK
+225 TCPYNNNGNTK
-233 DKTEKFT
+233 NDCWQNFT
-240 AKTAEE
+240 PQTAEE

-266 ILNAPFEFTD
+266 ILNAPFEFTNSSTD
-276 NKQSGECTNKG
+276 CDNDPSKCVNPGVNGRVDTKVDQQYILNKQG
-287 DSNDNCV
+287 
-294 YPQKNGLVKSNV
+294 
-306 DKKYVLDKQSIVNNF
+306 IINNF
-321 RGKTDLDVS
+321 RKKIEID
-330 LLNGAGVDGLGSNTT
+330 
-345 PTNNDDG
+345 
-352 KNYGQLAVVASALNP
+352 AVVLKNSGVVGLANGYGNDGEYGTLGVEAYALEP
-367 QKLFGTD
+367 QKLFGND
-374 YKTINLA
+374 LKTINLA
-381 DLRAILHEF
+381 DLRTILHEF

-408 VVGSNGQQEKKD
+408 TGQNENGKP
-420 DGALK
+420 K

-441 GQPSFPSNYPN
+441 GQSAFPSNYPN

-482 PINFANLN
+482 PINYANLG

-499 TLNTQDMANS
+499 SLNTQDLANS
-509 VIGTIQ
+509 MLSTIQ
-515 KTLTATSTT
+515 KTFVTSSVTNHY
-524 TTTSYHHSKSLQ
+524 SSSASQ
-536 RFRSPLLGINVKIG
+536 SFRSPILGVNAKIG

-564 GIIKYNYAKAANQK
+564 GIIKYNYSKALNQK
-578 VQQLSY
+578 FQQLSY

-602 SPTGIQTRRNF
+602 SHVGVQRNF

-628 SYYALNKVKGSGNLD
+628 SYYVLNKVKGSGNLD
-643 AATGLN
+643 VATGLN

-664 LIQRKASVIS
+664 LIQRKASVVS

>member
-8 LLLCSALEANEKN
+8 LLLFSALEANEKN
-21 GFFIEAGFETGLLEG
+21 GFFIEVGFETGLLEG

-41 KNYTTTQ
+41 KRH
-48 TTTKTT
+48 TTTKNTYAT
-54 TNNYNYLPLNSILQR
+54 YNYLPTDTILKR
-69 ATNLFK
+69 AANLFT
-75 DADISKLSFSSLSPV
+75 DAKSISQLNFSSLSPV
-90 RASLDLSGHLTIE
+90 KVLYIGGKLTIE

-118 DAQGNVID
+118 DAQGNVTD
-126 LGVIETLP
+126 LGVIETIP
-134 KQSKIVLSYQQF
+134 KHSKIVLPG
-146 NETKQ
+146 EA
-151 VFDNIMEEQKKYY
+151 FDSL
-164 EKEAERRKNKTTSSV
+164 KEAFDKIDPYTFFLPKFEATSTSV
-179 SETNREPSFT
+179 S
-189 FPTFEVLSTPHS
+189 
-201 DPNTQRVFEALS
+201 DANTQRVFETLN
-213 KINTNLVMKYSD
+213 KIKTNLIMKYSNENPSNFN
-225 TNNFESAK
+225 TCPYNNNTK
-233 DKTEKFT
+233 NDCWQPFT
-240 AKTAEE
+240 PQTAEE

-266 ILNAPFEFTD
+266 ILNAPFDFTNSSTD
-276 NKQSGECTNKG
+276 CDNDPSKCVNPGINGRVDSKVDQQYVLNKQG
-287 DSNDNCV
+287 
-294 YPQKNGLVKSNV
+294 
-306 DKKYVLDKQSIVNNF
+306 IVNNF
-321 RGKTDLDVS
+321 RKKIEID
-330 LLNGAGVDGLGSNTT
+330 
-345 PTNNDDG
+345 
-352 KNYGQLAVVASALNP
+352 AVVLKNSGVVGLANGYGNDGEYGTLGVEAYALDP
-367 QKLFGTD
+367 TKLFGNNL
-374 YKTINLA
+374 KTINLA
-381 DLRAILHEF
+381 DLRTILHEF
-390 SHTKGYTHNGNMT
+390 SHTKGYGHNGNMT

-408 VVGSNGQQEKKD
+408 TGQNENGKP
-420 DGALK
+420 K

-441 GQPSFPSNYPN
+441 GQSAFPSNYPN

-482 PINFANLN
+482 PINFANLG

-499 TLNTQDMANS
+499 SLNTQDLANS
-509 VIGTIQ
+509 MLSTIQ
-515 KTLTATSTT
+515 KTFVTSSVTNHYV
-524 TTTSYHHSKSLQ
+524 SSASQ
-536 RFRSPLLGINVKIG
+536 SFRSPILGVNAKIG

-590 LLDFIT
+590 LVDFIT

-643 AATGLN
+643 VATGLN

-664 LIQRKASVIS
+664 LIQRKASVVS
-674 SGSDYTNSF
+674 SDGDYTNSF

>member
-1 MRKLFIP
+1 MKKLFIP
-8 LLLCSALEANEKN
+8 LLLFSALEANEKN

-41 KNYTTTQ
+41 KRH
-48 TTTKTT
+48 TTTKNTYAT
-54 TNNYNYLPLNSILQR
+54 YSYLPTDTILKR
-69 ATNLFK
+69 ATNLFT
-75 DADISKLSFSSLSPV
+75 DAKSISQLNFSSLSPV
-90 RASLDLSGHLTIE
+90 RASASMLNGSLTIE

-109 LNNVKLSFT
+109 LNNVKLSLK

-126 LGVIETLP
+126 LGVIETIP
-134 KQSKIVLSYQQF
+134 KHSKIVLPEKLFDGLKQIGPYIFQQI
-146 NETKQ
+146 EVSSTQ
-151 VFDNIMEEQKKYY
+151 V
-164 EKEAERRKNKTTSSV
+164 
-179 SETNREPSFT
+179 
-189 FPTFEVLSTPHS
+189 S
-201 DPNTQRVFEALS
+201 DANTQRVFETLNNI
-213 KINTNLVMKYSD
+213 KTNLVMKYLD
-225 TNNFESAK
+225 NNPFANTCGNQSK
-233 DKTEKFT
+233 NDCWQNFT
-240 AKTAEE
+240 PQTAEE

-266 ILNAPFEFTD
+266 ILNAPFEFT
-276 NKQSGECTNKG
+276 NKGGGGECDTSKENE
-287 DSNDNCV
+287 CV
-294 YPQKNGLVKSNV
+294 NPGTNGLVNSQ
-306 DKKYVLDKQSIVNNF
+306 DAKKYVLKPQEIVDNF
-321 RGKTDLDVS
+321 RSKTDL
-330 LLNGAGVDGLGSNTT
+330 GVVVLKSSEIVGLGSDIT
-345 PTNNDDG
+345 PSNNDDG
-352 KNYGQLAVVASALNP
+352 KRYGQLGVVASALDP
-367 QKLFGTD
+367 KKLFGND
-374 YKTINLA
+374 LKTINLE
-381 DLRAILHEF
+381 DLRTILHEF
-390 SHTKGYTHNGNMT
+390 SHTKGYGHNGNMT

-408 VVGSNGQQEKKD
+408 TGQNENGKP
-420 DGALK
+420 K

-430 PYNVCSLYGGQ
+430 PYNVCSLYGGSN
-441 GQPSFPSNYPN
+441 QPTFPSNYPN

-466 GVTAAVWQ
+466 GVTATVWQ

-482 PINFANLN
+482 PINYANLS

-499 TLNTQDMANS
+499 SLNTQDLANS
-509 VIGTIQ
+509 MLGTIQ
-515 KTLTATSTT
+515 KTFVTSSVTDHYSSS
-524 TTTSYHHSKSLQ
+524 TSQS
-536 RFRSPLLGINVKIG
+536 FRSPILGVNAKIG

-564 GIIKYNYAKAANQK
+564 GIIKYNYAKAINQK

-602 SPTGIQTRRNF
+602 SPTGIQTRKNF

-628 SYYALNKVKGSGNLD
+628 SYYVLNKVKGSGNLD
-643 AATGLN
+643 VATGLN

-664 LIQRKASVIS
+664 LIQRKASVVS

>member
-8 LLLCSALEANEKN
+8 LLLFSALEANEKN

-41 KNYTTTQ
+41 Q
-48 TTTKTT
+48 RRTTTKNTYAT
-54 TNNYNYLPLNSILQR
+54 YNYLPTDAVLKR
-69 ATNLFK
+69 AANLFTN
-75 DADISKLSFSSLSPV
+75 AEAISKLKFSSLSPV
-90 RASLDLSGHLTIE
+90 RVLYMYNGQLTIE

-126 LGVIETLP
+126 LGVIETIP
-134 KQSKIVLSYQQF
+134 KHSKIVLPG
-146 NETKQ
+146 EA
-151 VFDNIMEEQKKYY
+151 FDSLKVDPYTLFLPKI
-164 EKEAERRKNKTTSSV
+164 EATSTSV
-179 SETNREPSFT
+179 S
-189 FPTFEVLSTPHS
+189 
-201 DPNTQRVFEALS
+201 DANTQRVFETLN
-213 KINTNLVMKYSD
+213 KIKTDLVVNYRNENK
-225 TNNFESAK
+225 FK
-233 DKTEKFT
+233 DHENHWEAFT
-240 AKTAEE
+240 PQTAEE

-266 ILNAPFEFTD
+266 ILNAPFDF
-276 NKQSGECTNKG
+276 TNKG
-287 DSNDNCV
+287 GEECDTGKENECV
-294 YPQKNGLVKSNV
+294 NPGTNGRVNSQNAS
-306 DKKYVLDKQSIVNNF
+306 YVLNKQDIVNKF
-321 RGKTDLDVS
+321 RNKADLDVVVLKDS
-330 LLNGAGVDGLGSNTT
+330 GVVGLGSDIT
-345 PTNNDDG
+345 PSNNDDG
-352 KNYGQLAVVASALNP
+352 KHYGQLGVVASALDP
-367 QKLFGTD
+367 KKLFGNNL
-374 YKTINLA
+374 KTINLE
-381 DLRAILHEF
+381 DLRTILHEF
-390 SHTKGYTHNGNMT
+390 SHTKGYGHNGNMT

-408 VVGSNGQQEKKD
+408 TGQNENGKP
-420 DGALK
+420 K

-441 GQPSFPSNYPN
+441 GQSAFPSNYPN

-482 PINFANLN
+482 PINFANLG

-499 TLNTQDMANS
+499 SLNTQDLANS
-509 VIGTIQ
+509 MLSTIQ
-515 KTLTATSTT
+515 KTFVTSSVTNHYF
-524 TTTSYHHSKSLQ
+524 SSASQ
-536 RFRSPLLGINVKIG
+536 NFRSPILGVNAKIG

-590 LLDFIT
+590 LVDFIT

-602 SPTGIQTRRNF
+602 SPIDIQTRRNF

-643 AATGLN
+643 VATGLN

-664 LIQRKASVIS
+664 LIQRKASIVS
-674 SGSDYTNSF
+674 SDGDYTNSF

>member
-1 MRKLFIP
+1 MKKLFIP
-8 LLLCSALEANEKN
+8 LLLFSALEANEKN
-21 GFFIEAGFETGLLEG
+21 GFFIEVGFETGLLEG

-41 KNYTTTQ
+41 KRH
-48 TTTKTT
+48 TTTKNTYAT
-54 TNNYNYLPLNSILQR
+54 YNYLPTDTILKR
-69 ATNLFK
+69 AANLFTN
-75 DADISKLSFSSLSPV
+75 AEAISKLKFSSLSPV
-90 RASLDLSGHLTIE
+90 RVFYMYNGQLTIE

-109 LNNVKLSFT
+109 LSNVKLSFT

-126 LGVIETLP
+126 LGVIETIPKHSKMVLPGEAFDSLKIDPYTLFLP
-134 KQSKIVLSYQQF
+134 KI
-146 NETKQ
+146 
-151 VFDNIMEEQKKYY
+151 
-164 EKEAERRKNKTTSSV
+164 EATSTSI
-179 SETNREPSFT
+179 
-189 FPTFEVLSTPHS
+189 S
-201 DPNTQRVFEALS
+201 DANTQRVFETLN
-213 KINTNLVMKYSD
+213 KIKTNLVVNYRNENK
-225 TNNFESAK
+225 FEGHQNHWEA
-233 DKTEKFT
+233 FT
-240 AKTAEE
+240 PQTAEE

-266 ILNAPFEFTD
+266 ILNAPFEFT
-276 NKQSGECTNKG
+276 NKGGGGECDTSKE
-287 DSNDNCV
+287 NDCV
-294 YPQKNGLVKSNV
+294 NPGTNGLVNSQNQQ
-306 DKKYVLDKQSIVNNF
+306 YVLNKQDIVNKF
-321 RGKTDLDVS
+321 RNKADLDVVVLKDS
-330 LLNGAGVDGLGSNTT
+330 GVVGLGSDIT
-345 PTNNDDG
+345 PSNNDDG
-352 KNYGQLAVVASALNP
+352 KHYGQLGVVASALDP
-367 QKLFGTD
+367 KKLFGND
-374 YKTINLA
+374 LKTINLE
-381 DLRAILHEF
+381 DLRTILHEF
-390 SHTKGYTHNGNMT
+390 SHTKGYGHNGNMT

-408 VVGSNGQQEKKD
+408 TGQNENGKP
-420 DGALK
+420 K

-430 PYNVCSLYGGQ
+430 PYNVCSLYGGSN
-441 GQPSFPSNYPN
+441 QPAFPSNYPN

-499 TLNTQDMANS
+499 SLNTQDLANS
-509 VIGTIQ
+509 MLSTIQ
-515 KTLTATSTT
+515 KTFVTSSVTNRYF
-524 TTTSYHHSKSLQ
+524 SSASQ
-536 RFRSPLLGINVKIG
+536 SFRSPILGVNAKIG

-590 LLDFIT
+590 LVDFIT

-628 SYYALNKVKGSGNLD
+628 SYYVLNKVKGSGNLD
-643 AATGLN
+643 VATGLN

-664 LIQRKASVIS
+664 LIQRKASVVS

>member
-1 MRKLFIP
+1 
-8 LLLCSALEANEKN
+8 LLLFSALEANEKN

-41 KNYTTTQ
+41 KRH
-48 TTTKTT
+48 TTTKNTYGTYDYYTT
-54 TNNYNYLPLNSILQR
+54 DTVLKR
-69 ATNLFK
+69 A
-75 DADISKLSFSSLSPV
+75 
-90 RASLDLSGHLTIE
+90 ASLFTNTDITKLKFSTKNPVSVHMGLTNPNPSNGAKSKVTMVVE

-109 LNNVKLSFT
+109 LNNVRLFFK
-118 DAQGNVID
+118 DNKGKVID
-126 LGVIETLP
+126 LGVLETIP
-134 KQSKIVLSYQQF
+134 KHSKIVLPE
-146 NETKQ
+146 NI
-151 VFDNIMEEQKKYY
+151 FDKIKLDDPY
-164 EKEAERRKNKTTSSV
+164 
-179 SETNREPSFT
+179 F
-189 FPTFEVLSTPHS
+189 FPTFEATSTSIS
-201 DPNTQRVFEALS
+201 DTNTQRVFETLN
-213 KINTNLVMKYSD
+213 KIKTDLVVNYRNENK
-225 TNNFESAK
+225 FK
-233 DKTEKFT
+233 DHENHWEAFT
-240 AKTAEE
+240 PQTAEE

-266 ILNAPFEFTD
+266 ILNAPFEFTNKGGEECD
-276 NKQSGECTNKG
+276 TSKENECVNPGTNGVVNSQNKSYVLNKQ
-287 DSNDNCV
+287 D
-294 YPQKNGLVKSNV
+294 
-306 DKKYVLDKQSIVNNF
+306 IVNKF
-321 RGKTDLDVS
+321 RNKADLDVVVLKDS
-330 LLNGAGVDGLGSNTT
+330 GVVGLGSDIT
-345 PTNNDDG
+345 PSNNDDG
-352 KNYGQLAVVASALNP
+352 KHYGQLGVVASALDP
-367 QKLFGTD
+367 KKLFGNNL
-374 YKTINLA
+374 KTINLA
-381 DLRAILHEF
+381 DLRTILHEF

-408 VVGSNGQQEKKD
+408 TGQSENGKP
-420 DGALK
+420 K

-430 PYNVCSLYGGQ
+430 PYNVCSLYGGSN
-441 GQPSFPSNYPN
+441 QPAFPSNYPN

-482 PINFANLN
+482 PIDYANL
-490 SQTNYNLNA
+490 SAQKNYNLNA
-499 TLNTQDMANS
+499 SLNTQDLANS
-509 VIGTIQ
+509 MLSTIQ
-515 KTLTATSTT
+515 KTFVTSSVTNHYF
-524 TTTSYHHSKSLQ
+524 SSASQ
-536 RFRSPLLGINVKIG
+536 SFRSPILGVNAKIG

-564 GIIKYNYAKAANQK
+564 GIVKYNYSKALNQK
-578 VQQLSY
+578 FQQLSY

-602 SPTGIQTRRNF
+602 SPIGIQTRRNF

-628 SYYALNKVKGSGNLD
+628 SYYVLNKVKGSGNLD
-643 AATGLN
+643 VATGLN

-664 LIQRKASVIS
+664 LIQRKASVVS

>member
-1 MRKLFIP
+1 MRKLFTSF
-8 LLLCSALEANEKN
+8 LLFSALEANEKN

-41 KNYTTTQ
+41 KRH
-48 TTTKTT
+48 TTTKNTYAT
-54 TNNYNYLPLNSILQR
+54 YNYLPTDAVLKR
-69 ATNLFK
+69 AANLFTN
-75 DADISKLSFSSLSPV
+75 AEAISKLKFSSLSPV
-90 RASLDLSGHLTIE
+90 RVLYMYNGQLTIE

-118 DAQGNVID
+118 DAQGNMID
-126 LGVIETLP
+126 LGVIETIP
-134 KQSKIVLSYQQF
+134 KHSKIVLPG
-146 NETKQ
+146 EA
-151 VFDNIMEEQKKYY
+151 FDSLKIDPYTLFLPKI
-164 EKEAERRKNKTTSSV
+164 EATSTSV
-179 SETNREPSFT
+179 S
-189 FPTFEVLSTPHS
+189 
-201 DPNTQRVFEALS
+201 DANTQRVFETLN
-213 KINTNLVMKYSD
+213 KIKTNLVVNYRNENK
-225 TNNFESAK
+225 FEGHENHWEA
-233 DKTEKFT
+233 FT
-240 AKTAEE
+240 PQTAEE

-266 ILNAPFEFTD
+266 ILNAPFEFTNSPTD
-276 NKQSGECTNKG
+276 CDNDSSKCVNPGTNGRVNSQNESYVLNKQ
-287 DSNDNCV
+287 D
-294 YPQKNGLVKSNV
+294 
-306 DKKYVLDKQSIVNNF
+306 IVNKF
-321 RGKTDLDVS
+321 RNKADLDVVILKDS
-330 LLNGAGVDGLGSNTT
+330 GVVGLGSDIT
-345 PTNNDDG
+345 PSNNDDG
-352 KNYGQLAVVASALNP
+352 KHYGQLGVVASALDP
-367 QKLFGTD
+367 TKLFGNNL
-374 YKTINLA
+374 KTINLE
-381 DLRAILHEF
+381 DLRTILHEF
-390 SHTKGYTHNGNMT
+390 SHTKGYGHNGNMT

-408 VVGSNGQQEKKD
+408 TGQNENGKP
-420 DGALK
+420 K

-430 PYNVCSLYGGQ
+430 PYNVCSLYGGSN
-441 GQPSFPSNYPN
+441 QPAFPSNYPN

-499 TLNTQDMANS
+499 SLNTQDLANS
-509 VIGTIQ
+509 MLGTIQ
-515 KTLTATSTT
+515 KTFVTSSVTNHYF
-524 TTTSYHHSKSLQ
+524 SSASQ
-536 RFRSPLLGINVKIG
+536 SFRSPILGVNAKIG

-564 GIIKYNYAKAANQK
+564 GIIKYNYAKASDQK

-590 LLDFIT
+590 LVDFIT

-602 SPTGIQTRRNF
+602 NPIDIQTRRNF

-643 AATGLN
+643 VATGLN

-664 LIQRKASVIS
+664 LIQRKASVVS
-674 SGSDYTNSF
+674 SDGDYTNSF

>member
-8 LLLCSALEANEKN
+8 LLLFSALEANEKN

-41 KNYTTTQ
+41 KRH
-48 TTTKTT
+48 TTTKNAYAT
-54 TNNYNYLPLNSILQR
+54 YNYLPTDTILKR
-69 ATNLFK
+69 AANLFT
-75 DADISKLSFSSLSPV
+75 DAKSISQLNFSSLSPV
-90 RASLDLSGHLTIE
+90 KVLYIGGKLTIE

-109 LNNVKLSFT
+109 LSNVKLSFK
-118 DAQGNVID
+118 DAQGNTID
-126 LGVIETLP
+126 LGVIETIPKHSKMVLLGEAFDSLKEAFDKIGPYTFFLP
-134 KQSKIVLSYQQF
+134 KF
-146 NETKQ
+146 
-151 VFDNIMEEQKKYY
+151 
-164 EKEAERRKNKTTSSV
+164 EATSTSI
-179 SETNREPSFT
+179 
-189 FPTFEVLSTPHS
+189 S
-201 DPNTQRVFEALS
+201 DANTQRVFETLN
-213 KINTNLVMKYSD
+213 KIKTNLIVKYSNENP
-225 TNNFESAK
+225 NNFNTCPYNNNGNTK
-233 DKTEKFT
+233 NDCWQNFT
-240 AKTAEE
+240 PQTAEE

-266 ILNAPFEFTD
+266 ILNAPFEFTNSPTD
-276 NKQSGECTNKG
+276 CDNDPSKCVNPGVNGRVDSKVDQQYILNKQG
-287 DSNDNCV
+287 
-294 YPQKNGLVKSNV
+294 
-306 DKKYVLDKQSIVNNF
+306 IVNNF
-321 RGKTDLDVS
+321 RKKIEID
-330 LLNGAGVDGLGSNTT
+330 
-345 PTNNDDG
+345 
-352 KNYGQLAVVASALNP
+352 AVVLKNSGVVGLANGYGNDGEYGTLGVEAYALEP
-367 QKLFGTD
+367 QKLFGND
-374 YKTINLA
+374 LKTINLA
-381 DLRAILHEF
+381 DLRTILHEF

-408 VVGSNGQQEKKD
+408 TGQNENGKP
-420 DGALK
+420 K

-430 PYNVCSLYGGQ
+430 PYNVCSLYGGSN
-441 GQPSFPSNYPN
+441 QPAFPSNYPN

-482 PINFANLN
+482 PINFANLG

-499 TLNTQDMANS
+499 SLNTQDLANS
-509 VIGTIQ
+509 MLGTIQ
-515 KTLTATSTT
+515 KTFVTSSVTNHY
-524 TTTSYHHSKSLQ
+524 SSSASQ
-536 RFRSPLLGINVKIG
+536 SFRSPILGVNAKIG

-564 GIIKYNYAKAANQK
+564 GIVKYNYSKALNQK
-578 VQQLSY
+578 FQQLSY

-602 SPTGIQTRRNF
+602 SPTGVQTRKNF

-628 SYYALNKVKGSGNLD
+628 SYYVLNKVKGSGNLD
-643 AATGLN
+643 VATGLN

-664 LIQRKASVIS
+664 LIQKKASVVS

>member
-8 LLLCSALEANEKN
+8 LLLFSALEANEKN

-41 KNYTTTQ
+41 KRH
-48 TTTKTT
+48 TTTKNTYAT
-54 TNNYNYLPLNSILQR
+54 YNYLPTDTILKR
-69 ATNLFK
+69 AANLFT
-75 DADISKLSFSSLSPV
+75 DAKSISQLNFSSLSPV
-90 RASLDLSGHLTIE
+90 KVLYIGGQLTIE

-118 DAQGNVID
+118 DAQGNAID
-126 LGVIETLP
+126 LGVIETIP
-134 KQSKIVLSYQQF
+134 KHSKIVLPG
-146 NETKQ
+146 EA
-151 VFDNIMEEQKKYY
+151 FDSL
-164 EKEAERRKNKTTSSV
+164 KEAFDKIGPYTFFLPKIEATSTSV
-179 SETNREPSFT
+179 SDT
-189 FPTFEVLSTPHS
+189 
-201 DPNTQRVFEALS
+201 NTQRVFETLN
-213 KINTNLVMKYSD
+213 KIKTNLIMKYSNENPSNFN
-225 TNNFESAK
+225 TCPYNNNGNTK
-233 DKTEKFT
+233 NDCWQNFT
-240 AKTAEE
+240 PQTAEE

-266 ILNAPFEFTD
+266 ILNAPFEFTNSSTD
-276 NKQSGECTNKG
+276 CDNDPSKCVNPGVNGRVDTKVDQQYILNKQG
-287 DSNDNCV
+287 
-294 YPQKNGLVKSNV
+294 
-306 DKKYVLDKQSIVNNF
+306 IINNF
-321 RGKTDLDVS
+321 RKKIEID
-330 LLNGAGVDGLGSNTT
+330 
-345 PTNNDDG
+345 
-352 KNYGQLAVVASALNP
+352 AVVLKNSGVVGLANGYGNDGEYGTLGVEAYALEP
-367 QKLFGTD
+367 QKLFSD
-374 YKTINLA
+374 NLKTINLE
-381 DLRAILHEF
+381 DLRTILHEF
-390 SHTKGYTHNGNMT
+390 SHTKGYGHNGNMT

-408 VVGSNGQQEKKD
+408 VMKDGQVEKDNSGKP
-420 DGALK
+420 K

-430 PYNVCSLYGGQ
+430 PYNVCSLYGGSN
-441 GQPSFPSNYPN
+441 QPAFPSNYPN
-452 SIYHNCADVPAGFL
+452 SIYHSCADVPAGFL

-482 PINFANLN
+482 PINYANLG

-499 TLNTQDMANS
+499 SLNTQDLANS
-509 VIGTIQ
+509 MLGTIQ
-515 KTLTATSTT
+515 KTFVTSSVTNHYF
-524 TTTSYHHSKSLQ
+524 SSASQ
-536 RFRSPLLGINVKIG
+536 SFRSPVLGVNAKIG

-564 GIIKYNYAKAANQK
+564 GIIKYNYSKALNQK
-578 VQQLSY
+578 FQQLSY

-602 SPTGIQTRRNF
+602 SPIDIQTKRNF

-628 SYYALNKVKGSGNLD
+628 SYYVLNKVKGSGNLD
-643 AATGLN
+643 VATGLN

-664 LIQRKASVIS
+664 LIQRKASVVSS
-674 SGSDYTNSF
+674 SGDYTNSF

>member
-41 KNYTTTQ
+41 KRH
-48 TTTKTT
+48 TTTKNTYAT
-54 TNNYNYLPLNSILQR
+54 YNYLPTDTVLKR
-69 ATNLFK
+69 AANLFT
-75 DADISKLSFSSLSPV
+75 DAKSISQLNFSSLSPV
-90 RASLDLSGHLTIE
+90 KVLYIGGKLTIE

-126 LGVIETLP
+126 LGVIETIP
-134 KQSKIVLSYQQF
+134 KHSKIVLPG
-146 NETKQ
+146 EA
-151 VFDNIMEEQKKYY
+151 FDSL
-164 EKEAERRKNKTTSSV
+164 KEAFDKIDPYTFFLPKFEATSTSV
-179 SETNREPSFT
+179 S
-189 FPTFEVLSTPHS
+189 
-201 DPNTQRVFEALS
+201 DANTQRVFETLN
-213 KINTNLVMKYSD
+213 KIKTNLIMKYSSENP
-225 TNNFESAK
+225 NNFNTCPYNNNGNTK
-233 DKTEKFT
+233 NDCWQPFT
-240 AKTAEE
+240 PQTAEE

-266 ILNAPFEFTD
+266 ILNAPFEFTNSSTD
-276 NKQSGECTNKG
+276 CDNDPSKCVNPGTNGRVDSKVDQQYVLNKQG
-287 DSNDNCV
+287 
-294 YPQKNGLVKSNV
+294 
-306 DKKYVLDKQSIVNNF
+306 IVNNF
-321 RGKTDLDVS
+321 RKKIEID
-330 LLNGAGVDGLGSNTT
+330 
-345 PTNNDDG
+345 
-352 KNYGQLAVVASALNP
+352 AVVLKNSGVVGLANGYGNDGEYGTLGVEAYALDP
-367 QKLFGTD
+367 KKLFGNNL
-374 YKTINLA
+374 KTINLE
-381 DLRAILHEF
+381 DLRTILHEF
-390 SHTKGYTHNGNMT
+390 SHTKGYGHNGNMT

-408 VVGSNGQQEKKD
+408 TGQNENGKP
-420 DGALK
+420 K

-441 GQPSFPSNYPN
+441 GQSAFPSNYPN

-482 PINFANLN
+482 PINFANLG

-499 TLNTQDMANS
+499 SLNTQDLANS
-509 VIGTIQ
+509 MLSTIQ
-515 KTLTATSTT
+515 KTFVTSSVTNHYF
-524 TTTSYHHSKSLQ
+524 SSASQ
-536 RFRSPLLGINVKIG
+536 SFRSPILGVNAKIG

-564 GIIKYNYAKAANQK
+564 GIIKYNYAKASSEK

-590 LLDFIT
+590 LVDFIT

-602 SPTGIQTRRNF
+602 SPIDIQTRRNF

-643 AATGLN
+643 VATGLN

-664 LIQRKASVIS
+664 LIQRKASVVS
-674 SGSDYTNSF
+674 SDGDYTNSL
-683 VFNEGASHFKVFFNY
+683 VFNEGVSHFKVFFNY

>member
-1 MRKLFIP
+1 MKKLFIP
-8 LLLCSALEANEKN
+8 LLLFSALEANEKN

-41 KNYTTTQ
+41 KRH
-48 TTTKTT
+48 TTTKNTYAT
-54 TNNYNYLPLNSILQR
+54 YNYLPTDTILKR
-69 ATNLFK
+69 AANLFTNTE
-75 DADISKLSFSSLSPV
+75 AISKLKFSSLSPIRV
-90 RASLDLSGHLTIE
+90 LYMYNGQLTIE

-109 LNNVKLSFT
+109 LNNVKLSFK

-126 LGVIETLP
+126 LGVIETIPKHSKIILPGEAFDSLKIDPYTLFLP
-134 KQSKIVLSYQQF
+134 KI
-146 NETKQ
+146 
-151 VFDNIMEEQKKYY
+151 
-164 EKEAERRKNKTTSSV
+164 EATSTSI
-179 SETNREPSFT
+179 
-189 FPTFEVLSTPHS
+189 S
-201 DPNTQRVFEALS
+201 DTNTQRVFETLN
-213 KINTNLVMKYSD
+213 KIKTDLVVNYRNENK
-225 TNNFESAK
+225 FK
-233 DKTEKFT
+233 DHENHWEAFT
-240 AKTAEE
+240 PQTAEE

-266 ILNAPFEFTD
+266 ILNAPFEFTNKGGGGECD
-276 NKQSGECTNKG
+276 TSKENDCVNPGTNGRVNSQNKSYVLNKQ
-287 DSNDNCV
+287 D
-294 YPQKNGLVKSNV
+294 
-306 DKKYVLDKQSIVNNF
+306 IVNKF
-321 RGKTDLDVS
+321 RNKADLDVVVLKDS
-330 LLNGAGVDGLGSNTT
+330 GVVGLGSDIT
-345 PTNNDDG
+345 PSNNDDG
-352 KNYGQLAVVASALNP
+352 KHYGQLGVVASALDP
-367 QKLFGTD
+367 KKLFGNNL
-374 YKTINLA
+374 KTINLE
-381 DLRAILHEF
+381 DLRTILHEF

-408 VVGSNGQQEKKD
+408 VMKNGQVEKDNNGKP
-420 DGALK
+420 K

-430 PYNVCSLYGGQ
+430 PYNVCSLYGGSNQ
-441 GQPSFPSNYPN
+441 SAFPSNYPN

-482 PINFANLN
+482 PINYANLG

-499 TLNTQDMANS
+499 SLNTQDLANS
-509 VIGTIQ
+509 MLGTIQ
-515 KTLTATSTT
+515 KTFVTSSVTNHYF
-524 TTTSYHHSKSLQ
+524 SSASQ
-536 RFRSPLLGINVKIG
+536 SFRSPILGVNAKIG

-564 GIIKYNYAKAANQK
+564 GIIKYNYSKALNQK
-578 VQQLSY
+578 FQQLSY

-602 SPTGIQTRRNF
+602 NPTGVQTRKNF

-628 SYYALNKVKGSGNLD
+628 SYYVLNKVKGSGNLD
-643 AATGLN
+643 VATGLN

-664 LIQRKASVIS
+664 LIQRKASVVS

>member
-8 LLLCSALEANEKN
+8 LLLFGALEANEKN

-36 TQTQE
+36 IQTQE
-41 KNYTTTQ
+41 Q
-48 TTTKTT
+48 RHTTTKNTYAT
-54 TNNYNYLPLNSILQR
+54 YNYLPTDTILKR
-69 ATNLFK
+69 AANLFT
-75 DADISKLSFSSLSPV
+75 DAKSISQLNFSSLSPV
-90 RASLDLSGHLTIE
+90 KVLYIGGKLTIE

-118 DAQGNVID
+118 DAQGNMID
-126 LGVIETLP
+126 LGVIETIP
-134 KQSKIVLSYQQF
+134 KHSKIVLPG
-146 NETKQ
+146 EA
-151 VFDNIMEEQKKYY
+151 FDSL
-164 EKEAERRKNKTTSSV
+164 KEAFDKIDPYTFFLPKFEATSTSV
-179 SETNREPSFT
+179 S
-189 FPTFEVLSTPHS
+189 
-201 DPNTQRVFEALS
+201 DANTQRVFETLN
-213 KINTNLVMKYSD
+213 KIKTNLIMKYSNENPSNFN
-225 TNNFESAK
+225 TCPYNNNGNTK
-233 DKTEKFT
+233 NDCWQPFT
-240 AKTAEE
+240 PQTAEE

-266 ILNAPFEFTD
+266 ILNAPFDFTNSSTD
-276 NKQSGECTNKG
+276 CDNDPSKCVNPGINGRVDSKVDQQYVLNKQG
-287 DSNDNCV
+287 
-294 YPQKNGLVKSNV
+294 
-306 DKKYVLDKQSIVNNF
+306 IVNNF
-321 RGKTDLDVS
+321 RKKIEID
-330 LLNGAGVDGLGSNTT
+330 
-345 PTNNDDG
+345 
-352 KNYGQLAVVASALNP
+352 AVVLKNSGVVGLANGYGNDGEYGTLGVEAYALDP
-367 QKLFGTD
+367 TKLFGNNL
-374 YKTINLA
+374 KTINLQ
-381 DLRAILHEF
+381 DLRTILHEF
-390 SHTKGYTHNGNMT
+390 SHTKGYGHNGNMT

-408 VVGSNGQQEKKD
+408 TGQNENGKP
-420 DGALK
+420 K

-441 GQPSFPSNYPN
+441 GQSAFPSNYPN

-482 PINFANLN
+482 PINFANLG

-499 TLNTQDMANS
+499 SLNTQDLANS
-509 VIGTIQ
+509 MLSTIQ
-515 KTLTATSTT
+515 KTFVTSSVTNHYF
-524 TTTSYHHSKSLQ
+524 SSASQ
-536 RFRSPLLGINVKIG
+536 SFRSPILGVNAKIG

-602 SPTGIQTRRNF
+602 SPTGIQTKRNF

-643 AATGLN
+643 VATGLN
-649 YRYKHSKYSVGISIP
+649 YRYKHSKYSVGVSIP
-664 LIQRKASVIS
+664 LIQRKASVVS
-674 SGSDYTNSF
+674 SDGDYTNSL

>member
-1 MRKLFIP
+1 MKKLFIP
-8 LLLCSALEANEKN
+8 LLLFSALEANEKN

-36 TQTQE
+36 AQTQE
-41 KNYTTTQ
+41 KRH
-48 TTTKTT
+48 TTTKNTYAT
-54 TNNYNYLPLNSILQR
+54 YNYLPTDAVLKR
-69 ATNLFK
+69 AANLFTN
-75 DADISKLSFSSLSPV
+75 AEAISKLKFSSLSPV
-90 RASLDLSGHLTIE
+90 RVLYMYNGQLTIE

-126 LGVIETLP
+126 LGVIETIP
-134 KQSKIVLSYQQF
+134 KHSKIVLPG
-146 NETKQ
+146 EA
-151 VFDNIMEEQKKYY
+151 FDSLKIDPYTLFLPKI
-164 EKEAERRKNKTTSSV
+164 EATSTSV
-179 SETNREPSFT
+179 S
-189 FPTFEVLSTPHS
+189 
-201 DPNTQRVFEALS
+201 DANTQRVFETLN
-213 KINTNLVMKYSD
+213 KIKTNLVVNYRNENK
-225 TNNFESAK
+225 FEGHQNHWEA
-233 DKTEKFT
+233 FT
-240 AKTAEE
+240 PQTAEE

-266 ILNAPFEFTD
+266 ILNAPFEFT
-276 NKQSGECTNKG
+276 NKGGEGECDTSKENE
-287 DSNDNCV
+287 CV
-294 YPQKNGLVKSNV
+294 NPGTNGLVNSKV
-306 DKKYVLDKQSIVNNF
+306 DQKYVLNKQDIVNKF
-321 RGKTDLDVS
+321 RNKADLDVVVLKDS
-330 LLNGAGVDGLGSNTT
+330 GVVGLGSDIT
-345 PTNNDDG
+345 PSNNDDG
-352 KNYGQLAVVASALNP
+352 KHYGQLGVVASALDP
-367 QKLFGTD
+367 TKLFGD
-374 YKTINLA
+374 NLKTINLE
-381 DLRAILHEF
+381 DLRTILHEF

-408 VVGSNGQQEKKD
+408 VMKDGQVEKDSNGKP
-420 DGALK
+420 K

-430 PYNVCSLYGGQ
+430 PYNVCSLYGGSN
-441 GQPSFPSNYPN
+441 QPAFPSNYPN

-482 PINFANLN
+482 PINFANLG

-499 TLNTQDMANS
+499 SLNTQDLANS
-509 VIGTIQ
+509 MLSTIQ
-515 KTLTATSTT
+515 KTFVTSSVTNHY
-524 TTTSYHHSKSLQ
+524 SSSASQ
-536 RFRSPLLGINVKIG
+536 SFRSPILGVNAKIG

-564 GIIKYNYAKAANQK
+564 GIIKYNYAKAINQK

-590 LLDFIT
+590 LVDFIT

-602 SPTGIQTRRNF
+602 SPTGIQTKRNF

-628 SYYALNKVKGSGNLD
+628 SYYVLNKVKGSGNLD
-643 AATGLN
+643 VATGLN

-664 LIQRKASVIS
+664 LIQRKASVVS
-674 SGSDYTNSF
+674 SGGDYTNSF

>member
-8 LLLCSALEANEKN
+8 LLLFSALEANEKN

-41 KNYTTTQ
+41 KRH
-48 TTTKTT
+48 TTTKNTYAT
-54 TNNYNYLPLNSILQR
+54 YNYLPTDTILKR
-69 ATNLFK
+69 AANLFT
-75 DADISKLSFSSLSPV
+75 DAKSISQLNFSSLSPV
-90 RASLDLSGHLTIE
+90 RVLYNGQLTIE

-109 LNNVKLSFT
+109 LSNVKLSFT
-118 DAQGNVID
+118 DAQGNIID
-126 LGVIETLP
+126 LGVIETIP
-134 KQSKIVLSYQQF
+134 KHSKIVLPG
-146 NETKQ
+146 EA
-151 VFDNIMEEQKKYY
+151 FDSL
-164 EKEAERRKNKTTSSV
+164 KEAFDKIGPYTFFLPKFEATSTSI
-179 SETNREPSFT
+179 
-189 FPTFEVLSTPHS
+189 S
-201 DPNTQRVFEALS
+201 DANTQRVFETLN
-213 KINTNLVMKYSD
+213 KIKTNLVVNYRNENK
-225 TNNFESAK
+225 FK
-233 DKTEKFT
+233 DHENHWEAFT
-240 AKTAEE
+240 PQTAEE

-266 ILNAPFEFTD
+266 ILNAPFEFTNSSTDCD
-276 NKQSGECTNKG
+276 N
-287 DSNDNCV
+287 DSSKCV
-294 YPQKNGLVKSNV
+294 NPGTNGLVNPQNKS
-306 DKKYVLDKQSIVNNF
+306 YVLNKQDIVNKF
-321 RGKTDLDVS
+321 RNKADLDVVVLKDS
-330 LLNGAGVDGLGSNTT
+330 GVVGLGSDIT
-345 PTNNDDG
+345 PSNNDDG
-352 KNYGQLAVVASALNP
+352 KHYGQLGVVASALDP
-367 QKLFGTD
+367 KKLFGND
-374 YKTINLA
+374 LKTINLE
-381 DLRAILHEF
+381 DLRTILHEF

-408 VVGSNGQQEKKD
+408 VTKDGQVEKDNNGKP
-420 DGALK
+420 K

-430 PYNVCSLYGGQ
+430 PYNVCSRFNGSGQ
-441 GQPSFPSNYPN
+441 SAFPSNYPN

-482 PINFANLN
+482 PIDYANLN
-490 SQTNYNLNA
+490 AQTNYNLNA
-499 TLNTQDMANS
+499 SLNTQDLANS
-509 VIGTIQ
+509 MLSTIQ
-515 KTLTATSTT
+515 KTFVTSSVTNHY
-524 TTTSYHHSKSLQ
+524 SSSASQ
-536 RFRSPLLGINVKIG
+536 SFRSPILGVNAKIG

-564 GIIKYNYAKAANQK
+564 GIIKYNYAKAINQK

-590 LLDFIT
+590 LVDFIT

-602 SPTGIQTRRNF
+602 SPTGIQTKKNF

-628 SYYALNKVKGSGNLD
+628 SYYVLNKVKGSGNLD
-643 AATGLN
+643 VATGLN

-664 LIQRKASVIS
+664 LIQRKASVVS
-674 SGSDYTNSF
+674 SGDDYTNSF

>member
-1 MRKLFIP
+1 MKKLFIP
-8 LLLCSALEANEKN
+8 LLLFSALEANEKN

-41 KNYTTTQ
+41 KRH
-48 TTTKTT
+48 TTTKNTYAT
-54 TNNYNYLPLNSILQR
+54 YNYLPTDAILKR
-69 ATNLFK
+69 AANLFTNTE
-75 DADISKLSFSSLSPV
+75 AISKLKFSSLSPV
-90 RASLDLSGHLTIE
+90 RVLYMYNGQLTIE

-109 LNNVKLSFT
+109 LSNVKLSFT
-118 DAQGNVID
+118 DTQGNVID
-126 LGVIETLP
+126 LGVIETIP
-134 KQSKIVLSYQQF
+134 KHSKIVLPG
-146 NETKQ
+146 EA
-151 VFDNIMEEQKKYY
+151 FDSL
-164 EKEAERRKNKTTSSV
+164 KEAFDKIDPYTFFFPKFEATSTSV
-179 SETNREPSFT
+179 S
-189 FPTFEVLSTPHS
+189 
-201 DPNTQRVFEALS
+201 DANTQRVFETLN
-213 KINTNLVMKYSD
+213 KIKTNLVVNYRNENK
-225 TNNFESAK
+225 FEDHQNHWEA
-233 DKTEKFT
+233 FT
-240 AKTAEE
+240 PQTAEE

-266 ILNAPFEFTD
+266 ILNAPFEFT
-276 NKQSGECTNKG
+276 NKSGGGECDTSKE
-287 DSNDNCV
+287 NDCV
-294 YPQKNGLVKSNV
+294 NPGTNGLVNSQNKS
-306 DKKYVLDKQSIVNNF
+306 YVLNKQDIVNKF
-321 RGKTDLDVS
+321 RNKADLDVVVLKDS
-330 LLNGAGVDGLGSNTT
+330 GVVGLGSDIT
-345 PTNNDDG
+345 PSNNDDG
-352 KNYGQLAVVASALNP
+352 KHYGQLGVVASALDP
-367 QKLFGTD
+367 KKLFGND
-374 YKTINLA
+374 LKTIKLE
-381 DLRAILHEF
+381 DLRTILHEF

-408 VVGSNGQQEKKD
+408 TGQDENGKP
-420 DGALK
+420 K

-430 PYNVCSLYGGQ
+430 PYNVCSLYGGSN
-441 GQPSFPSNYPN
+441 QPAFPSNYPN

-482 PINFANLN
+482 PINYANLG

-499 TLNTQDMANS
+499 SLNTQDLANS
-509 VIGTIQ
+509 MLSTIQ
-515 KTLTATSTT
+515 KTFVTSSVTNHYF
-524 TTTSYHHSKSLQ
+524 SSASQ
-536 RFRSPLLGINVKIG
+536 SFRSPILGVNAKIG

-564 GIIKYNYAKAANQK
+564 GIVKYNYSKALNQK
-578 VQQLSY
+578 FQQLSY

-602 SPTGIQTRRNF
+602 NPTGVQTRRNF

-628 SYYALNKVKGSGNLD
+628 SYYVLNKVKGSGNLD
-643 AATGLN
+643 VATGLN

-664 LIQRKASVIS
+664 LIQRKASVVS

>member
-1 MRKLFIP
+1 MKKLFIP
-8 LLLCSALEANEKN
+8 LLLFSALEANEKN

-41 KNYTTTQ
+41 KRH
-48 TTTKTT
+48 TTTKNTYAT
-54 TNNYNYLPLNSILQR
+54 YNYLPTDAVLKR
-69 ATNLFK
+69 AANLFT
-75 DADISKLSFSSLSPV
+75 DAKSISQLTFSSLSPIKV
-90 RASLDLSGHLTIE
+90 LYVGGKLTIE

-109 LNNVKLSFT
+109 LSNVKLSFT
-118 DAQGNVID
+118 DAQGNTID
-126 LGVIETLP
+126 LGVIETIPKHSKMVLP
-134 KQSKIVLSYQQF
+134 G
-146 NETKQ
+146 EA
-151 VFDNIMEEQKKYY
+151 FDSL
-164 EKEAERRKNKTTSSV
+164 KEAFDKIDPYTFFFPKFETTSTSI
-179 SETNREPSFT
+179 
-189 FPTFEVLSTPHS
+189 S
-201 DPNTQRVFEALS
+201 DTNTQRVFETLNNI
-213 KINTNLVMKYSD
+213 KTNLIMKYSNENPSNFN
-225 TNNFESAK
+225 TCPYNNNGNTK
-233 DKTEKFT
+233 NDCWQNFT
-240 AKTAEE
+240 PQTAEE

-266 ILNAPFEFTD
+266 ILNAPFEFTNSSTD
-276 NKQSGECTNKG
+276 CDSDLSKCVNPGTNGRVDSKVDQQYVLNKQG
-287 DSNDNCV
+287 
-294 YPQKNGLVKSNV
+294 
-306 DKKYVLDKQSIVNNF
+306 IVNNF
-321 RGKTDLDVS
+321 RKKIEID
-330 LLNGAGVDGLGSNTT
+330 
-345 PTNNDDG
+345 
-352 KNYGQLAVVASALNP
+352 AVVLKNSGVVGLANGYGNDGEYGTLGVEAYALEP
-367 QKLFGTD
+367 QKLFGNNL
-374 YKTINLA
+374 KTINLE
-381 DLRAILHEF
+381 DLRTILHEF
-390 SHTKGYTHNGNMT
+390 SHTKGYGHNGNMT

-408 VVGSNGQQEKKD
+408 TGQNENGKP
-420 DGALK
+420 K

-430 PYNVCSLYGGQ
+430 PYNVCSLYGGSN
-441 GQPSFPSNYPN
+441 QPAFPSNYPN

-482 PINFANLN
+482 PIDYANL
-490 SQTNYNLNA
+490 SAQTNYNLNA
-499 TLNTQDMANS
+499 SLNTQDLANS
-509 VIGTIQ
+509 MLSTIQ
-515 KTLTATSTT
+515 KTFVTSSVTNHYF
-524 TTTSYHHSKSLQ
+524 SSASQ
-536 RFRSPLLGINVKIG
+536 SFRSPILGVNAKIG

-564 GIIKYNYAKAANQK
+564 GIIKYNYSKALNQK

-602 SPTGIQTRRNF
+602 SPIGVQTKRNF

-628 SYYALNKVKGSGNLD
+628 SYYVLNKVKGSGNLD
-643 AATGLN
+643 VATGLN

-664 LIQRKASVIS
+664 LIQRKASVVS

>member
-8 LLLCSALEANEKN
+8 LLLFSALEANEKN

-41 KNYTTTQ
+41 KRH
-48 TTTKTT
+48 TTTKNTYAT
-54 TNNYNYLPLNSILQR
+54 YNYLPTDSVLKR
-69 ATNLFK
+69 AANLFTNTE
-75 DADISKLSFSSLSPV
+75 AISKLKFSSLSPV
-90 RASLDLSGHLTIE
+90 KVLYIGGKLTIE

-109 LNNVKLSFT
+109 LSNVKLSFK
-118 DAQGNVID
+118 DAQGNTID
-126 LGVIETLP
+126 LGVIETIP
-134 KQSKIVLSYQQF
+134 KHSKIVLPG
-146 NETKQ
+146 EA
-151 VFDNIMEEQKKYY
+151 FDSL
-164 EKEAERRKNKTTSSV
+164 KEAFDKIGPYTFFLPKFEATSTSV
-179 SETNREPSFT
+179 S
-189 FPTFEVLSTPHS
+189 
-201 DPNTQRVFEALS
+201 DANTQRVFETLN
-213 KINTNLVMKYSD
+213 KIKTNLIMKYSSENPSNFN
-225 TNNFESAK
+225 TCPYNNNGNTKNDCWQS
-233 DKTEKFT
+233 FT
-240 AKTAEE
+240 PQTAEE

-266 ILNAPFEFTD
+266 ILNAPFDFTNSSTD
-276 NKQSGECTNKG
+276 CDNDPSKCVNPGVNGRVDTKVDQQYVLNKQG
-287 DSNDNCV
+287 
-294 YPQKNGLVKSNV
+294 
-306 DKKYVLDKQSIVNNF
+306 IVNNF
-321 RGKTDLDVS
+321 RKKIEID
-330 LLNGAGVDGLGSNTT
+330 
-345 PTNNDDG
+345 
-352 KNYGQLAVVASALNP
+352 AVVLKNSGVVGLANGYGNDGEYGTLGVEAYALEP
-367 QKLFGTD
+367 KKLFSD
-374 YKTINLA
+374 NLKTIKLE
-381 DLRAILHEF
+381 DLRTILHEF

-408 VVGSNGQQEKKD
+408 TGQNENGKP
-420 DGALK
+420 K

-441 GQPSFPSNYPN
+441 GQSAFPSNYPN

-482 PINFANLN
+482 PINYANLG

-499 TLNTQDMANS
+499 SLNTQDLANS
-509 VIGTIQ
+509 MLGTIQ
-515 KTLTATSTT
+515 KTFVTSSVTNHYF
-524 TTTSYHHSKSLQ
+524 SSASQ
-536 RFRSPLLGINVKIG
+536 SFRSPILGVNAKIG

-564 GIIKYNYAKAANQK
+564 GIIKYNYSKALNQK
-578 VQQLSY
+578 FQQLSY

-602 SPTGIQTRRNF
+602 NPTGIQTKRNF

-628 SYYALNKVKGSGNLD
+628 SYYVLNKVKGSGNLD
-643 AATGLN
+643 VATGLN

>member
-1 MRKLFIP
+1 MKKLFIP
-8 LLLCSALEANEKN
+8 LLLFSALEANEKN

-41 KNYTTTQ
+41 KRH
-48 TTTKTT
+48 TTTKNTYAT
-54 TNNYNYLPLNSILQR
+54 YNYLPTDTILKR
-69 ATNLFK
+69 AANLFTN
-75 DADISKLSFSSLSPV
+75 AEAISKLKFSSLSPV
-90 RASLDLSGHLTIE
+90 RVLYMYNGQLTIE

-109 LNNVKLSFT
+109 LSNVKLSFK
-118 DAQGNVID
+118 DAQGNAID
-126 LGVIETLP
+126 LGVIETIP
-134 KQSKIVLSYQQF
+134 KHSKIVLPG
-146 NETKQ
+146 EA
-151 VFDNIMEEQKKYY
+151 FDSL
-164 EKEAERRKNKTTSSV
+164 KEAFDKIGPYTFFLPKFEATSTSI
-179 SETNREPSFT
+179 
-189 FPTFEVLSTPHS
+189 S
-201 DPNTQRVFEALS
+201 DTNTQRVFETLN
-213 KINTNLVMKYSD
+213 KIKTNLIMKYSNENPSNFN
-225 TNNFESAK
+225 TCPYNNNGNTK
-233 DKTEKFT
+233 NDCWQNFT
-240 AKTAEE
+240 PQTAEE

-266 ILNAPFEFTD
+266 ILNAPFEFTNSSTD
-276 NKQSGECTNKG
+276 CDNDLSKCVNPGVNGRVDTKVDQQYILNKQG
-287 DSNDNCV
+287 
-294 YPQKNGLVKSNV
+294 
-306 DKKYVLDKQSIVNNF
+306 IVNNF
-321 RGKTDLDVS
+321 RKKIEID
-330 LLNGAGVDGLGSNTT
+330 
-345 PTNNDDG
+345 
-352 KNYGQLAVVASALNP
+352 AVVLKNSGVVGLANGYGNDGEYGTLGVEAYALEP
-367 QKLFGTD
+367 QKLFGND
-374 YKTINLA
+374 LKTINLE
-381 DLRAILHEF
+381 DLRTILHEF

-408 VVGSNGQQEKKD
+408 TGQNENGKP
-420 DGALK
+420 K

-430 PYNVCSLYGGQ
+430 PYNVCSLYGGSN
-441 GQPSFPSNYPN
+441 QPAFPSNYPN

-482 PINFANLN
+482 PINYANLG

-499 TLNTQDMANS
+499 SLNTQDLANS
-509 VIGTIQ
+509 MLSTIQ
-515 KTLTATSTT
+515 KTFVTSSVTNHYF
-524 TTTSYHHSKSLQ
+524 SSASQ
-536 RFRSPLLGINVKIG
+536 SFRSPILGVNAKIG

-564 GIIKYNYAKAANQK
+564 GIIKYNYSKALNQK
-578 VQQLSY
+578 FQQLSY

-602 SPTGIQTRRNF
+602 SPTGVQTRRNF

-628 SYYALNKVKGSGNLD
+628 SYYVLNKVKGSGNLD
-643 AATGLN
+643 VATGLN

-664 LIQRKASVIS
+664 LIQRKASVVS
-674 SGSDYTNSF
+674 TNGDYTNSF

>member
-8 LLLCSALEANEKN
+8 LLLFSTLEANEKN

-41 KNYTTTQ
+41 KRH
-48 TTTKTT
+48 TTTKNTYAT
-54 TNNYNYLPLNSILQR
+54 YNYLPTDSVLKR
-69 ATNLFK
+69 AANLFTNTE
-75 DADISKLSFSSLSPV
+75 AISKLKFSSLSPV
-90 RASLDLSGHLTIE
+90 RVLYMYNGQLTIE

-109 LNNVKLSFT
+109 LNNVKLSFK
-118 DAQGNVID
+118 DAQGNAID
-126 LGVIETLP
+126 LGVIETIP
-134 KQSKIVLSYQQF
+134 KHSKIVLPG
-146 NETKQ
+146 EA
-151 VFDNIMEEQKKYY
+151 FDSLKIDPYTLFLPKI
-164 EKEAERRKNKTTSSV
+164 EATSTSI
-179 SETNREPSFT
+179 
-189 FPTFEVLSTPHS
+189 S
-201 DPNTQRVFEALS
+201 DANTQRVFETLN
-213 KINTNLVMKYSD
+213 KIKTNLVVNYRNENK
-225 TNNFESAK
+225 FK
-233 DKTEKFT
+233 DHENHWEAFT
-240 AKTAEE
+240 PQTAEE

-266 ILNAPFEFTD
+266 ILNAPFEFTNKGGEGECD
-276 NKQSGECTNKG
+276 TSKENDCVNPGTNGRVNSQNKSYVLNKQ
-287 DSNDNCV
+287 D
-294 YPQKNGLVKSNV
+294 
-306 DKKYVLDKQSIVNNF
+306 IVNKF
-321 RGKTDLDVS
+321 RNKADLDVIVLKDS
-330 LLNGAGVDGLGSNTT
+330 GVVGLGSDIT
-345 PTNNDDG
+345 PSNNDDG
-352 KNYGQLAVVASALNP
+352 KHYGQLGVVASALDP
-367 QKLFGTD
+367 KKLFGND
-374 YKTINLA
+374 LKTINLA
-381 DLRAILHEF
+381 DLRTILHEF
-390 SHTKGYTHNGNMT
+390 SHTKGYGHNGNMT

-408 VVGSNGQQEKKD
+408 TGQNENGKP
-420 DGALK
+420 K

-430 PYNVCSLYGGQ
+430 PYNVCSLYGGSN
-441 GQPSFPSNYPN
+441 QPAFPSNYPN

-482 PINFANLN
+482 PIDYANL
-490 SQTNYNLNA
+490 SAQTNYNLNA
-499 TLNTQDMANS
+499 TLNTQDLANS
-509 VIGTIQ
+509 MLSTIQ
-515 KTLTATSTT
+515 KTFVTSSVTN
-524 TTTSYHHSKSLQ
+524 YHASSSSQ
-536 RFRSPLLGINVKIG
+536 NFRSPILGVNAKIG

-564 GIIKYNYAKAANQK
+564 GIIKYNYSKALNQK

-602 SPTGIQTRRNF
+602 SPIGVQTRRNF

-628 SYYALNKVKGSGNLD
+628 SYYVLNKVKGSGNLD
-643 AATGLN
+643 VATGLN

-664 LIQRKASVIS
+664 LIQRKAKVVS

>member
-8 LLLCSALEANEKN
+8 LLLFSALEANEKN

-36 TQTQE
+36 AQTQE
-41 KNYTTTQ
+41 KRH
-48 TTTKTT
+48 TTTKNTYAT
-54 TNNYNYLPLNSILQR
+54 YNYLPTDTILKR
-69 ATNLFK
+69 AANLFTN
-75 DADISKLSFSSLSPV
+75 AEAISKLKFSSLSPV
-90 RASLDLSGHLTIE
+90 RVLYMYNGQLTIE

-126 LGVIETLP
+126 LGVIETIP
-134 KQSKIVLSYQQF
+134 KHSKIVLPG
-146 NETKQ
+146 EA
-151 VFDNIMEEQKKYY
+151 FDSLKIDPYTLFLPKI
-164 EKEAERRKNKTTSSV
+164 EATSTSI
-179 SETNREPSFT
+179 
-189 FPTFEVLSTPHS
+189 S
-201 DPNTQRVFEALS
+201 DANTQRVFETLN
-213 KINTNLVMKYSD
+213 KIKTNLVVNYR
-225 TNNFESAK
+225 NEN
-233 DKTEKFT
+233 KFKGHENHWEAFT
-240 AKTAEE
+240 PQTAEE

-266 ILNAPFEFTD
+266 ILNAPFEFT
-276 NKQSGECTNKG
+276 NKSGGEECDTSKE
-287 DSNDNCV
+287 NDCV
-294 YPQKNGLVKSNV
+294 NPGTNGLVNSQNKS
-306 DKKYVLDKQSIVNNF
+306 YVLNKQDIVNKF
-321 RGKTDLDVS
+321 RNKADLDVVVLKDS
-330 LLNGAGVDGLGSNTT
+330 GVVGLGSDIT
-345 PTNNDDG
+345 PSNNDDG
-352 KNYGQLAVVASALNP
+352 KHYGQLGVVASALDP
-367 QKLFGTD
+367 KKLFGND
-374 YKTINLA
+374 LKTINLE
-381 DLRAILHEF
+381 DLRTILHEF

-408 VVGSNGQQEKKD
+408 VTKDGQVEKDNNGKP
-420 DGALK
+420 K

-430 PYNVCSLYGGQ
+430 PYNVCSLYGGSN
-441 GQPSFPSNYPN
+441 QPAFPSNYPN

-482 PINFANLN
+482 PINYANLG

-499 TLNTQDMANS
+499 SLNTQDLANS
-509 VIGTIQ
+509 MLSTIQ
-515 KTLTATSTT
+515 KTFVTSSVTNHY
-524 TTTSYHHSKSLQ
+524 SSSASQ
-536 RFRSPLLGINVKIG
+536 SFRSPILGVNAKIG

-564 GIIKYNYAKAANQK
+564 GIIKYNYAKAINQK

-602 SPTGIQTRRNF
+602 SPTGVQTRRNF

-628 SYYALNKVKGSGNLD
+628 SYYVLNKVKGSGNLD
-643 AATGLN
+643 VATGLN

-664 LIQRKASVIS
+664 LIQRKASVVS
-674 SGSDYTNSF
+674 SGGDYTNSF